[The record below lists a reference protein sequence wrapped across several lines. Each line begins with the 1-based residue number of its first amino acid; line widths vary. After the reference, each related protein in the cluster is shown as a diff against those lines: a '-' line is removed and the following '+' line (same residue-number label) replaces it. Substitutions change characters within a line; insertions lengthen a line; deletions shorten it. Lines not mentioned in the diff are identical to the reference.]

1 MQETTLRRIPSWD
14 EMVSSDEWKAADP
27 QMRNEV
33 RVRWLTDLARLR
45 RYGFVTGSDEE
56 LASFARK
63 SGFDAG
69 QVMFA
74 FNQANAD
81 MIEGGVNEGGGLG
94 QALQGQA
101 RDDMP
106 FYLPEPGGFAYD
118 MSKAVESGANQ
129 SISGVMGLADLAT
142 GGQVD
147 GLHEA
152 SQRIFRANRDM
163 MSKVNTS
170 VTKGFQDGGVAG
182 AARALALSL
191 GEQVAQQGIQ
201 MAIGAATGGVGGLAA
216 MGAIAAGNSWN
227 EASEDDELSGWKVGA
242 KVAVDTAAEVLSE
255 VFELP
260 VLKRMSRTGMRTF
273 VRELSSGKAK
283 DAIVGAVK
291 QTLSA
296 GGLEGFGEAWG
307 QMVQYLGE
315 QYLKDRPIDGKE
327 LATQMADAGITG
339 FAMGAGLH
347 ATGRASQNAS
357 ELKGAS
363 RGSFE
368 RMLGTKE
375 LPEKYRT
382 QRQRLEA
389 LDANI
394 RNAEPITI
402 GRPTDVERVIEKRR
416 WLDWYETLNEESRR
430 EFADTREEI
439 ASQLEKLSATDVA
452 RTEAGERLWRLEQF
466 LDDYETYSEGAREE
480 YATQAERAREQDD
493 ALRRAFPGLEPVEP
507 VVQEP
512 KAEEPKAKPPAAEEK
527 PIEPPEAEEP
537 PKVEEPKVEKPVE
550 PPKSDPPKPEPL
562 PVKDDDVRHRNID
575 TREYT
580 PDEGDESLPANVLE
594 AKRAGRVAK
603 VVNPDG
609 SDAGEMFVAVVDA
622 AQDSG
627 DIKVSGD
634 RGYTNEELQNRT
646 EAGARDM
653 QVREIGE
660 DIRPEKLMLYGE
672 TNSGTPIVGGED
684 MHVESGNG
692 RVKALRYAYR
702 HGKAQQYLE
711 AIRKEAESLGIPF
724 PEKAKMPV
732 LVRVTLGKRTQEQRM
747 DMVNKANAQTGQLG
761 MSDVEQA
768 YSDAKSIARHPGGV
782 WSLFSGS
789 RVNSMFSGAN
799 HEFLVKVHELI
810 GKRPDDID
818 EKMQW
823 SESFEK
829 RVTNAML
836 ASLAS
841 NIKGFNAGLASQLI
855 DEAPG
860 TVNVKRALSQTA
872 PMLLRL
878 SETTPDR
885 NILPDLGEALT
896 HFVKYNGERNRNGI
910 RLNEYLGQMTLGL
923 DGEDTNGRPRMSKT
937 AERIFRFMATAKS
950 QRQIRD
956 FVESYVERARK
967 DSGGQPA
974 LFEGL
979 ETASN
984 DELVS
989 DAIASAERESGDR
1002 GTNYDLSDSGLS
1014 SIEVP
1019 LVDGA
1024 RMAEAAGEKPSE
1036 KRPADTNHE
1045 SVASFARDAETR
1057 FPSVG
1062 FVAVKSL
1069 SELDGEVRSRVEE
1082 DAASQGIDPTR
1093 ADALMT
1099 FDGKGRPLCVL
1110 VSGNLRGEESR
1121 SRIDHEVIGHYGLRR
1136 AFGRRF
1142 DALLDAVYRD
1152 LGERISRELE
1162 SGGYAGVYDMASE
1175 RSRRDATEEWMC
1187 QQAERGTTL
1196 WSRLAGRIRRWLR
1209 NLGLGLKMTDADI
1222 ADALS
1227 RGREAASAS
1236 DLGEPFGARF
1246 SLVKDKD
1253 LLRRLNSEETVKV
1266 YRAMQVIGGKL
1277 YSPMSVNLV
1286 NESSKLKVQARPIE
1300 LGEWEQA
1307 DEHPEII
1314 KDYVHDKKRN
1324 VTYGRTHI
1332 DKGPQ
1337 DGGGLT
1343 AVAYNPYIHASYS
1356 PLNDQFKGAWNRPNL
1371 VTVEVEVPK
1380 SELTSGYWAKGA
1392 KNHVGETKWLD
1403 GVVSRQLPA
1412 GRERIVVLSRY
1423 DRPLRIVPD
1432 AEVAMKI
1439 RDFLDGVDV
1448 VIPENTVTPSLRD
1461 ELEKV
1466 GVRIGAPE
1474 RGNARKKS
1482 QEELDR
1488 LRRNGDRWAERN
1500 STKFSLFPH
1509 EADTPETTAARGR
1522 AMARRILAP
1531 DAVTPIRDE
1540 RVLNLPALTE
1550 LALRL
1555 TGGRLRAVDSI
1566 RVGGAMADGV
1576 SISNSEMAAVK
1587 VLRDL
1592 ARYPKLGGDI
1602 IVPEGLASR
1611 QASLAVESFVRRG
1624 IPRDQIRMT
1633 AVPDGQGNTVLSFV
1647 WEDRDMMR
1655 LRKVL
1660 AHEIGHVVDWTAGN
1674 TMRHNNVL
1682 ARVAGLVKKYL
1693 KHEIGETRDSMD
1705 DLTTRRDILR
1715 LAREARKNI
1724 LPVRQAQGIKAK
1736 SPEGRKLFKDELA
1749 RLIENE
1755 SVKSGRFRRDV
1766 ILDELRSL
1774 SKWWRGDFERGDR
1787 YRESNSE
1794 LYADFVSVLLTQPES
1809 VIRDRAP
1816 ETWRMF
1822 QDWKDNRKIFT
1833 VEWERLQKEMDGDYA
1848 EQNDRL
1854 LRQLVE
1860 SFDRADE
1867 MLAERNLLPR
1877 PKATARELARKASDY
1892 VASLVQDRWH
1902 TLYRLSRE
1910 DMERTG
1916 KEYRKTLASTI
1927 DAYLHSSSAEAYARD
1942 FIALWNRTQ
1951 ASHGLTQDEIGTFL
1965 LLRRIENDKTLAQR
1979 INTYGIT
1986 PADATR
1992 LLEELRRRVGEEK
2005 WSDME
2010 EFHREYWGMRQR
2022 ALAKLTG
2029 SEAYSEELSDK
2040 MLDNEWYATRK
2051 TLSHVLPKEAMV
2063 GIGNGPGARI
2073 HAVRGSFEGTSNPM
2087 TETVLNDIRLME
2099 GATLNRIRMQTVDI
2113 LRQNVPDAA
2122 IRVDDLKKDTPNGF
2136 TRIRLWRKGKF
2147 ESWDIDDVYAGGLR
2161 NILDGKMTSA
2171 AVKWLSAVNNV
2182 WRRGLTNYSP
2192 SFMLKNPLRDFDE
2205 TFKNLPKSRG
2215 DVVDDLIS
2223 WSGSWLKGMRESF
2236 RYEFKGRSRSGIV
2249 ERMMW
2254 DDYFIPGERVF
2265 YDSVE
2270 VRTQMDKLA
2279 KMAGEPTANTT
2290 TPEGIKG
2297 AIMKVMEVVG
2307 KLSSALERGTKVG
2320 GEMWLQENTNL
2331 PMEERRSIVQRRVG
2345 SPDFARGGQLTPITN
2360 NLLIFSNAIIQ
2371 GYAASYDAIRGDW
2384 RTFVKRWMLT
2394 DGTMTLLSS
2403 LAASG
2408 LLLRAWKAASG
2419 DDKEETAMSRMLAWL
2434 KRAYG
2439 NVSLYNLYNYI
2450 VMPLWE
2456 TDKGE
2461 TVFLRFPMGDQSK
2474 TMSKMFRSVLDA
2486 AMTDRVM
2493 SQSLTDQLSKVFKD
2507 DFLFSPQPAVAGMSD
2522 ILTMLGGNN
2531 PRDEYHD
2538 RPAVN
2543 STQWNAG
2550 GWEKAKGVAA
2560 YLAGTYLPTSL
2571 IPSRIDDN
2579 LAVRAAGQATGLS
2592 AYIQLSDYGKR
2603 EQEDA
2608 MATITAKW
2616 RAKVKLEIR
2625 RHIDGGGKG
2634 FPDMGD
2640 ELNGMMRKN
2649 PWLRQYA
2656 IQTYRSLAR
2665 EKARKERGVRRRSP
2679 VRKVVE

>member
-1 MQETTLRRIPSWD
+1 MQETTLRKIPSWSD
-14 EMVSSDEWKAADP
+14 MVSSDEWKSADAAT
-27 QMRNEV
+27 RNEV
-33 RVRWLTDLARLR
+33 RVKWLTDLARLR
-45 RYGFVTGSDEE
+45 RYGFVSGSDEE
-56 LASFARK
+56 LASFARDN
-63 SGFDAG
+63 GFDAG

-81 MIEGGVNEGGGLG
+81 MIDAGVNEGGGLG
-94 QALQGQA
+94 RVLQGRA
-101 RDDMP
+101 ADDMP

-129 SISGVMGLADLAT
+129 SIAGVMGLADMAT

-394 RNAEPITI
+394 RNAEPITV

-416 WLDWYETLNEESRR
+416 WLDWYETLNEESRK
-430 EFADTREEI
+430 EFSETRDVI
-439 ASQLEKLSATDVA
+439 ASQVEELASASTV
-452 RTEAGERLWRLEQF
+452 RHEAENMLWHLEQF
-466 LDDYETYSEGAREE
+466 LDDYDTYSTEAQDA
-480 YATQAERAREQDD
+480 YASQVERAREQAD
-493 ALRRAFPGLEPVEP
+493 ALRRAFPGLEAVEPQTETEPVAETPVESETPKEAEP
-507 VVQEP
+507 VETQKEESEP
-512 KAEEPKAKPPAAEEK
+512 PRTEK
-527 PIEPPEAEEP
+527 PAEP
-537 PKVEEPKVEKPVE
+537 PKDDGPKSAIAIEEPSPA
-550 PPKSDPPKPEPL
+550 KS
-562 PVKDDDVRHRNID
+562 VDVRHRNIE
-575 TREYT
+575 TLGYT
-580 PDEGDESLPANVLE
+580 EEEGDKSLPENVLA
-594 AKRAGRVAK
+594 AKRAGRVAT

-609 SDAGEMFVAVVDA
+609 SDAGRMFVAVVDA
-622 AQDSG
+622 ARDSG
-627 DIKVSGD
+627 DIMVSGD
-634 RGYTNEELQNRT
+634 RGYTNEELQNRS
-646 EAGARDM
+646 EAGARDV
-653 QVREIGE
+653 QIREIGE

-692 RVKALRYAYR
+692 RVKALRYAYE
-702 HGKAQQYLE
+702 HGKAQQYYE

-799 HEFLVKVHELI
+799 REFLVKVHELI

-841 NIKGFNAGLASQLI
+841 NIEGFNAGLARQLI

-860 TVNVKRALSQTA
+860 TVNVKRGLAQTA
-872 PMLLRL
+872 PMVLRL
-878 SETTPDR
+878 SETMPDK
-885 NILPDLGEALT
+885 NILPELGEALT
-896 HFVKYNGERNRNGI
+896 HFVKYIGEKTRNGI
-910 RLNEYLGQMTLGL
+910 KVNEYLGQMTLGFE
-923 DGEDTNGRPRMSKT
+923 GEDRNDSPKMSKT
-937 AERIFRFMATAKS
+937 AERIFRFMVRAKS
-950 QRQIRD
+950 QKQVRD
-956 FVESYVERARK
+956 FIDAYVDRAKRNGENQSFLLEGMNAATKDEIVE
-967 DSGGQPA
+967 
-974 LFEGL
+974 
-979 ETASN
+979 
-984 DELVS
+984 
-989 DAIASAERESGDR
+989 DAIAAADRRDGDSGM
-1002 GTNYDLSDSGLS
+1002 NASMSDSGLA

-1019 LVDGA
+1019 LVEGA
-1024 RMAEAAGEKPSE
+1024 RMADGTTGSKAEERPS
-1036 KRPADTNHE
+1036 DTNHE
-1045 SVASFARDAETR
+1045 RVASFAKDAETR
-1057 FPSVG
+1057 FPA
-1062 FVAVKSL
+1062 VAFNAIHDL
-1069 SELDGEVRSRVEE
+1069 SELDDDVRSRVED
-1082 DAASQGIDPTR
+1082 DARRQGIDVSR
-1093 ADALMT
+1093 ADAMMT
-1099 FDGKGRPLCVL
+1099 LDANGRPLCVL
-1110 VSGNLRGEESR
+1110 VSGNLSGELSR
-1121 SRIDHEVIGHYGLRR
+1121 QKIEHEVIGHYGLRM

-1142 DALLDAVYRD
+1142 DGLLDAIHRD
-1152 LGERISRELE
+1152 LGERIERELGQ
-1162 SGGYAGVYDMASE
+1162 SGYAGVYDMASDQ
-1175 RSRRDATEEWMC
+1175 SRRDATEEWLC
-1187 QQAERGTTL
+1187 QQAERGTSL

-1209 NLGLGLKMTDADI
+1209 NMGFELKFTDADI
-1222 ADALS
+1222 ADMLT
-1227 RGREAASAS
+1227 RGRKAAMSS
-1236 DLGEPFGARF
+1236 DGA
-1246 SLVKDKD
+1246 
-1253 LLRRLNSEETVKV
+1253 
-1266 YRAMQVIGGKL
+1266 Q
-1277 YSPMSVNLV
+1277 
-1286 NESSKLKVQARPIE
+1286 
-1300 LGEWEQA
+1300 
-1307 DEHPEII
+1307 
-1314 KDYVHDKKRN
+1314 
-1324 VTYGRTHI
+1324 
-1332 DKGPQ
+1332 
-1337 DGGGLT
+1337 
-1343 AVAYNPYIHASYS
+1343 
-1356 PLNDQFKGAWNRPNL
+1356 
-1371 VTVEVEVPK
+1371 EV
-1380 SELTSGYWAKGA
+1380 GA
-1392 KNHVGETKWLD
+1392 K
-1403 GVVSRQLPA
+1403 
-1412 GRERIVVLSRY
+1412 
-1423 DRPLRIVPD
+1423 
-1432 AEVAMKI
+1432 
-1439 RDFLDGVDV
+1439 
-1448 VIPENTVTPSLRD
+1448 
-1461 ELEKV
+1461 
-1466 GVRIGAPE
+1466 
-1474 RGNARKKS
+1474 
-1482 QEELDR
+1482 
-1488 LRRNGDRWAERN
+1488 
-1500 STKFSLFPH
+1500 FSIMPN
-1509 EADTPETTAARGR
+1509 EPDTPETTAAKGR
-1522 AMARRILAP
+1522 AMSRRILAP

-1540 RVLNLPALTE
+1540 RILNLPALTE
-1550 LALRL
+1550 LAVAL
-1555 TGGRLRAVDSI
+1555 TNGNLTAVERIRMRGGFAE
-1566 RVGGAMADGV
+1566 GV
-1576 SISNSEMAAVK
+1576 TRTNGQMAAIQVI
-1587 VLRDL
+1587 REL
-1592 ARYPKLGGDI
+1592 ARYPQLGGAI
-1602 IVPEGLASR
+1602 TVPEGLVSR
-1611 QASLAVESFVRRG
+1611 QARLAMESFVEHG
-1624 IPRDQIRMT
+1624 IPREQIRMT
-1633 AVPDGQGNTVLSFV
+1633 STPDGDGNVTLVFT
-1647 WEDRDMMR
+1647 WEDKDMLR

-1660 AHEIGHVVDWTAGN
+1660 AHEIGHVVDWTAGH
-1674 TMRHNNVL
+1674 TMRHNNIL

-1693 KHEIGETRDSMD
+1693 KHEIGETERTMD
-1705 DLTTRRDILR
+1705 DLTTRKDVLR

-1766 ILDELRSL
+1766 ILDELKSL
-1774 SKWWRGDFERGDR
+1774 SKWWRGDFEDGDR
-1787 YRESNSE
+1787 YREKPAE
-1794 LYADFVSVLLTQPES
+1794 LYADFVSVLLTMPES
-1809 VIRDRAP
+1809 VIHERAP
-1816 ETWRMF
+1816 EVWRMV
-1822 QDWKDNRKIFT
+1822 QNWQSNRREFT

-1848 EQNDRL
+1848 VQNERL

-1860 SFDRADE
+1860 SFDQADE
-1867 MLAERNLLPR
+1867 MLAQHNAM
-1877 PKATARELARKASDY
+1877 PKPKETAREIARKAADY

-1902 TLYRLSRE
+1902 TLYRLSKE
-1910 DMERTG
+1910 DMARSG
-1916 KEYRKTLASTI
+1916 KEYRRTLASTI
-1927 DAYLHSSSAEAYARD
+1927 DSYLHSSSAEAYARD
-1942 FIALWNRTQ
+1942 FIALWNRTRE
-1951 ASHGLTQDEIGTFL
+1951 SHGVTQNEIGTFL
-1965 LLRRIENDKTLAQR
+1965 LLKRIENDPTLAQR

-1986 PADATR
+1986 PADASR
-1992 LLEELRRRVGEEK
+1992 LLGELRKRVGEEK
-2005 WSDME
+2005 WGDME
-2010 EFHREYWGMRQR
+2010 RFHAEYWSMRQR

-2040 MLDNEWYATRK
+2040 MLVNEWYATRK

-2161 NILDGKMTSA
+2161 NILDGKMTSV

-2215 DVVDDLIS
+2215 DVVDDLVS
-2223 WSGSWLKGMRESF
+2223 WSGSWLKGMGESF

-2290 TPEGIKG
+2290 TPEGVKG

-2419 DDKEETAMSRMLAWL
+2419 DDREETAMSRMLAWL

-2608 MATITAKW
+2608 MVTIAAKW

-2656 IQTYRSLAR
+2656 IQTYRALAR
-2665 EKARKERGVRRRSP
+2665 EKAGEERGIRRRSP

>member
-1 MQETTLRRIPSWD
+1 MQETTLRKIPSWSD
-14 EMVSSDEWKAADP
+14 MVSSDEWKSADAAT
-27 QMRNEV
+27 RNEV
-33 RVRWLTDLARLR
+33 RVKWLTDLARLR
-45 RYGFVTGSDEE
+45 RYGFVSGSDDE
-56 LASFARK
+56 LASFARDN
-63 SGFDAG
+63 GFDAG

-81 MIEGGVNEGGGLG
+81 MIEAGVNEGGGLG
-94 QALQGQA
+94 KALQGQA
-101 RDDMP
+101 ADDMP

-129 SISGVMGLADLAT
+129 TVGGLMGLADMAT
-142 GGQVD
+142 GGGVD
-147 GLHEA
+147 GLHDA
-152 SQRIFRANRDM
+152 SQRMFKANRDM

-170 VTKGFQDGGVAG
+170 VTRGFDEGGVAG

-191 GEQVAQQGIQ
+191 GEQVAQQAIQ
-201 MAIGAATGGVGGLAA
+201 MAISAATGGVGGLAA
-216 MGAIAAGNSWN
+216 MGAIAAGNSWS
-227 EASEDDELSGWKVGA
+227 EASEDDELSGWRVGA

-260 VLKRMSRTGMRTF
+260 ILKKMGRAGLRTF
-273 VRELSSGKAK
+273 VRELAGGKGK
-283 DAIVGAVK
+283 DAILGAVK
-291 QTLSA
+291 QAFSA

-307 QMVQYLGE
+307 QTVQYLGE
-315 QYLKDRPIDGKE
+315 QLLKGKEVDGKE
-327 LATQMADAGITG
+327 LAMQMADAGVTG

-347 ATGRASQNAS
+347 SYGRAAQNAAD
-357 ELKGAS
+357 LRGAS

-368 RMLGTKE
+368 RMLGVRE

-382 QRQRLEA
+382 QRQRLQA
-389 LDANI
+389 LDANV
-394 RNAEPITI
+394 RMAEPITV
-402 GRPTDVERVIEKRR
+402 GQPTDADRVIEKQR
-416 WLDWYETLNEESRR
+416 WLEWYDSLNEESRK
-430 EFADTREEI
+430 EFADTRKEI
-439 ASQLEKLSATDVA
+439 AGQLERLSATDVA

-480 YATQAERAREQDD
+480 YATQADRAREQAD
-493 ALRRAFPGLEPVEP
+493 ALRRAFPGLEAVEPPTETEPVAETPVES
-507 VVQEP
+507 ESP
-512 KAEEPKAKPPAAEEK
+512 KAAEPVETPKEGSESPRTEKPAEPPKDDGTKGAIAIGEPPAAK
-527 PIEPPEAEEP
+527 PA
-537 PKVEEPKVEKPVE
+537 
-550 PPKSDPPKPEPL
+550 
-562 PVKDDDVRHRNID
+562 DVRHRNIETIGYAEED
-575 TREYT
+575 
-580 PDEGDESLPANVLE
+580 GDKSLPENVLA
-594 AKRAGRVAK
+594 AKRAGRVAT

-609 SDAGEMFVAVVDA
+609 SDAGRMFVAVVDA
-622 AQDSG
+622 ARDSG
-627 DIKVSGD
+627 DIMVSGD
-634 RGYTNEELQNRT
+634 SGYTNEELQNRS
-646 EAGARDM
+646 EAGARDV
-653 QVREIGE
+653 QIREIGE

-692 RVKALRYAYR
+692 RVKALRYAYE
-702 HGKAQQYLE
+702 HGKAQQYHE
-711 AIRKEAESLGIPF
+711 AIRREAESLGIPF

-782 WSLFSGS
+782 WSLFKGS
-789 RVNSMFSGAN
+789 RASSMFGSAN
-799 HEFLVKVHELI
+799 HDFLVKVHELI

-818 EKMQW
+818 ERMQW
-823 SESFEK
+823 SESFER

-836 ASLAS
+836 ASLAAH
-841 NIKGFNAGLASQLI
+841 IKGFNAGLASQLI

-885 NILPDLGEALT
+885 SILPDLGEALT

-923 DGEDTNGRPRMSKT
+923 DGEDTNSGPKMSKT

-989 DAIASAERESGDR
+989 DAIASAERDSGDR

-1024 RMAEAAGEKPSE
+1024 RMAETAGDNPSE

-1175 RSRRDATEEWMC
+1175 RSRRDATEEWIC

-1236 DLGEPFGARF
+1236 DLGEPFGTRF
-1246 SLVKDKD
+1246 SL
-1253 LLRRLNSEETVKV
+1253 S
-1266 YRAMQVIGGKL
+1266 
-1277 YSPMSVNLV
+1277 
-1286 NESSKLKVQARPIE
+1286 
-1300 LGEWEQA
+1300 
-1307 DEHPEII
+1307 
-1314 KDYVHDKKRN
+1314 
-1324 VTYGRTHI
+1324 
-1332 DKGPQ
+1332 
-1337 DGGGLT
+1337 
-1343 AVAYNPYIHASYS
+1343 
-1356 PLNDQFKGAWNRPNL
+1356 
-1371 VTVEVEVPK
+1371 
-1380 SELTSGYWAKGA
+1380 
-1392 KNHVGETKWLD
+1392 
-1403 GVVSRQLPA
+1403 
-1412 GRERIVVLSRY
+1412 
-1423 DRPLRIVPD
+1423 
-1432 AEVAMKI
+1432 
-1439 RDFLDGVDV
+1439 
-1448 VIPENTVTPSLRD
+1448 
-1461 ELEKV
+1461 
-1466 GVRIGAPE
+1466 
-1474 RGNARKKS
+1474 
-1482 QEELDR
+1482 
-1488 LRRNGDRWAERN
+1488 
-1500 STKFSLFPH
+1500 PH
-1509 EADTPETTAARGR
+1509 EADTAETTAARGR

-1531 DAVTPIRDE
+1531 DAVSPIRDE

-1602 IVPEGLASR
+1602 IVPEGVASR
-1611 QASLAVESFVRRG
+1611 QASLAVESFVKRG
-1624 IPRDQIRMT
+1624 IPRDQIKMT

-1674 TMRHNNVL
+1674 TMRHNNVM

-1715 LAREARKNI
+1715 LAREARRNI
-1724 LPVRQAQGIKAK
+1724 LPIRNARGIKAK
-1736 SPEGRKLFKDELA
+1736 SPEGRAMFREELK

-1755 SVKSGRFRRDV
+1755 SLKRGRFRRDV
-1766 ILDELRSL
+1766 ILDELTTL

-1794 LYADFVSVLLTQPES
+1794 LYADFVSVLLTQPEP

-1822 QDWKDNRKIFT
+1822 QNWKDNRRIFT

-1867 MLAERNLLPR
+1867 MLAEHNSLPR

-1927 DAYLHSSSAEAYARD
+1927 DAYLHSTSAEAYARD

-2022 ALAKLTG
+2022 AIAKLTG
-2029 SEAYSEELSDK
+2029 SEAYSEELNEK
-2040 MLDNEWYATRK
+2040 MWDNEWYATRK
-2051 TLSHVLPKEAMV
+2051 TLSHVLPKSALV
-2063 GIGNGPGARI
+2063 GIGNGPSARI
-2073 HAVRGSFEGTSNPM
+2073 HAVKGSFEGTSNPM

-2099 GATLNRIRMQTVDI
+2099 GATLNRIKMQTVD
-2113 LRQNVPDAA
+2113 LLKDVPEAA
-2122 IRVDDLKKDTPNGF
+2122 VRVNDLKSETPNGF
-2136 TRIRLWRKGKF
+2136 TRVKLWRSGRF

-2182 WRRGLTNYSP
+2182 WRKGLTSYSP

-2205 TFKNLPKSRG
+2205 TFKNLPRSSG
-2215 DVVDDLIS
+2215 NSVTDDLFS
-2223 WSGSWLKGMRESF
+2223 WMRSWTRGMVESF
-2236 RYEFKGRSRSGIV
+2236 GYEFRGASPSGIV

-2290 TPEGIKG
+2290 TPEGVRG

-2320 GEMWLQENTNL
+2320 GELWLQENTSL

-2384 RTFVKRWMLT
+2384 RTFARRWMMS
-2394 DGTMTLLSS
+2394 DGVMTILSS
-2403 LAASG
+2403 LLASG
-2408 LLLRAWKAASG
+2408 VMLRAWKAASG
-2419 DDKEETAMSRMLAWL
+2419 DDKEETALSRTLAWL

-2439 NVSLYNLYNYI
+2439 NISLYNLYNYI
-2450 VMPLWE
+2450 IYPLWE
-2456 TDKGE
+2456 TEDGS

-2474 TMSKMFRSVLDA
+2474 TMSKVMRSAIDA
-2486 AMTDRVM
+2486 ALSDRVM
-2493 SQSLTDQLSKVFKD
+2493 SQSFTDQLAKIFKD
-2507 DFLFSPQPAVAGMSD
+2507 DFMFSPQPAVAGMAD
-2522 ILTMLGGNN
+2522 IMTMMGGNN

-2538 RPAVN
+2538 RPGVN
-2543 STQWNAG
+2543 PAQWNAG
-2550 GWEKAKGVAA
+2550 GWEKAKGVAT

-2571 IPSRIDDN
+2571 IPSRIDERFPAR
-2579 LAVRAAGQATGLS
+2579 LAGQATGLS
-2592 AYIQLSDYGKR
+2592 AYIQVSNYGRK

-2608 MATITAKW
+2608 MLTKATKW
-2616 RAKVKLEIR
+2616 RAKVRLELK
-2625 RHIDGGGKG
+2625 RHVDGGGKG

-2649 PWLRQYA
+2649 PWLRDYA
-2656 IQTYRSLAR
+2656 VRTYRSLVRERAR
-2665 EKARKERGVRRRSP
+2665 EERGVRRRSP

>member
-1 MQETTLRRIPSWD
+1 MQETTLRKIPSWSD
-14 EMVSSDEWKAADP
+14 MVSSDEWKSADAAT
-27 QMRNEV
+27 RNEV
-33 RVRWLTDLARLR
+33 RVKWLTDLARLR
-45 RYGFVTGSDEE
+45 RYGFVSGSDDE
-56 LASFARK
+56 LASFARDN
-63 SGFDAG
+63 GFDAG

-81 MIEGGVNEGGGLG
+81 MIEAGVNEGGGLG
-94 QALQGQA
+94 KALQGRA
-101 RDDMP
+101 ADDVP

-129 SISGVMGLADLAT
+129 TVGGLMGLADMAT
-142 GGQVD
+142 GGGVD
-147 GLHEA
+147 GLHDA
-152 SQRIFRANRDM
+152 SQRMFKANRDM

-170 VTKGFQDGGVAG
+170 VTRGFDEGGVAG

-191 GEQVAQQGIQ
+191 GEQVAQQAIQ
-201 MAIGAATGGVGGLAA
+201 MAISAATGGVGGLAA
-216 MGAIAAGNSWN
+216 MGALAAGNSWS
-227 EASEDDELSGWKVGA
+227 EASEDDELSGWRVGA

-260 VLKRMSRTGMRTF
+260 ILKKMGRAGLRTF
-273 VRELSSGKAK
+273 VRELAGGKGK
-283 DAIVGAVK
+283 DAILGAVK
-291 QTLSA
+291 QAFSA

-307 QMVQYLGE
+307 QTVQYLGE
-315 QYLKDRPIDGKE
+315 QLLKGKEVDGKE
-327 LATQMADAGITG
+327 LAMQMADAGVTG

-347 ATGRASQNAS
+347 SYGRAAQNAAD
-357 ELKGAS
+357 LRGAS

-368 RMLGTKE
+368 RMLGVRE

-382 QRQRLEA
+382 QRQRLQA
-389 LDANI
+389 LDANV
-394 RNAEPITI
+394 RMAEPITV
-402 GRPTDVERVIEKRR
+402 GQPTDADRAIEKQR
-416 WLDWYETLNEESRR
+416 WLEWYDRLNEESRK
-430 EFADTREEI
+430 EFADTRKEI

-480 YATQAERAREQDD
+480 YATQAERAREQAD
-493 ALRRAFPGLEPVEP
+493 ALRRAFPGLEAVEPPTETEPVAETPVESESPKAAEP
-507 VVQEP
+507 VETPKEESESPRTEKPAETPKDDEP
-512 KAEEPKAKPPAAEEK
+512 KGAIAIEEPPAAK
-527 PIEPPEAEEP
+527 PA
-537 PKVEEPKVEKPVE
+537 
-550 PPKSDPPKPEPL
+550 
-562 PVKDDDVRHRNID
+562 DVRHRNIETIGYAEED
-575 TREYT
+575 
-580 PDEGDESLPANVLE
+580 GDKSLPENVLA
-594 AKRAGRVAK
+594 AKRAGRVAT

-609 SDAGEMFVAVVDA
+609 SDAGRMFVAVVDA
-622 AQDSG
+622 ARDSG
-627 DIKVSGD
+627 DIMVSGD
-634 RGYTNEELQNRT
+634 RGYTNEELQNRS
-646 EAGARDM
+646 EAGARDV
-653 QVREIGE
+653 QIREIGE

-692 RVKALRYAYR
+692 RVKALRYAYE
-702 HGKAQQYLE
+702 HGKAQQYYE
-711 AIRKEAESLGIPF
+711 AIRREAESLGIPF

-768 YSDAKSIARHPGGV
+768 YSDAKSIARHPGDV
-782 WSLFSGS
+782 WSLFKGS
-789 RVNSMFSGAN
+789 RASSMFGSAN
-799 HEFLVKVHELI
+799 HDFLVKVHELI

-818 EKMQW
+818 ERMQW
-823 SESFEK
+823 SESFER

-841 NIKGFNAGLASQLI
+841 HIKGFNAGLASQLI

-910 RLNEYLGQMTLGL
+910 RLDEYLGQMTLGL
-923 DGEDTNGRPRMSKT
+923 DGEDTNSRPKMSKT
-937 AERIFRFMATAKS
+937 AERIFRFMARAKS

-989 DAIASAERESGDR
+989 DAIASAERDSGDR

-1024 RMAEAAGEKPSE
+1024 RMAETAGEKPSE

-1227 RGREAASAS
+1227 RGREAASAPDFQES
-1236 DLGEPFGARF
+1236 LGTR
-1246 SLVKDKD
+1246 
-1253 LLRRLNSEETVKV
+1253 
-1266 YRAMQVIGGKL
+1266 
-1277 YSPMSVNLV
+1277 
-1286 NESSKLKVQARPIE
+1286 
-1300 LGEWEQA
+1300 
-1307 DEHPEII
+1307 
-1314 KDYVHDKKRN
+1314 
-1324 VTYGRTHI
+1324 
-1332 DKGPQ
+1332 
-1337 DGGGLT
+1337 
-1343 AVAYNPYIHASYS
+1343 
-1356 PLNDQFKGAWNRPNL
+1356 
-1371 VTVEVEVPK
+1371 
-1380 SELTSGYWAKGA
+1380 
-1392 KNHVGETKWLD
+1392 
-1403 GVVSRQLPA
+1403 
-1412 GRERIVVLSRY
+1412 
-1423 DRPLRIVPD
+1423 
-1432 AEVAMKI
+1432 
-1439 RDFLDGVDV
+1439 
-1448 VIPENTVTPSLRD
+1448 
-1461 ELEKV
+1461 
-1466 GVRIGAPE
+1466 
-1474 RGNARKKS
+1474 
-1482 QEELDR
+1482 
-1488 LRRNGDRWAERN
+1488 
-1500 STKFSLFPH
+1500 FSLFPH
-1509 EADTPETTAARGR
+1509 EADTAETTAARGR

-1611 QASLAVESFVRRG
+1611 QASLAVESFVKRG
-1624 IPRDQIRMT
+1624 IPRDQIKMT

-1705 DLTTRRDILR
+1705 DLTTRGDILR
-1715 LAREARKNI
+1715 LAREARRNI
-1724 LPVRQAQGIKAK
+1724 LPIRNARGIKAK
-1736 SPEGRKLFKDELA
+1736 SPEGRAMFREELK

-1755 SVKSGRFRRDV
+1755 SLKRGRFRRDV
-1766 ILDELRSL
+1766 ILDELTTL
-1774 SKWWRGDFERGDR
+1774 SKWWRGDFEPGDR

-1822 QDWKDNRKIFT
+1822 QNWKDNRRIFT

-1867 MLAERNLLPR
+1867 MLAERNSLPR

-2022 ALAKLTG
+2022 AIAKLTG
-2029 SEAYSEELSDK
+2029 SEAYSEELNEK
-2040 MLDNEWYATRK
+2040 MWDNEWYATRK
-2051 TLSHVLPKEAMV
+2051 TLSHVLPKSALV
-2063 GIGNGPGARI
+2063 GIGNGPSARI
-2073 HAVRGSFEGTSNPM
+2073 HAVKGSFEGTSNPM

-2099 GATLNRIRMQTVDI
+2099 GATLNRIKMQTVD
-2113 LRQNVPDAA
+2113 LLKDVPEAA
-2122 IRVDDLKKDTPNGF
+2122 VRVNDLKSETPNGF
-2136 TRIRLWRKGKF
+2136 TRVKLWRSGRF

-2182 WRRGLTNYSP
+2182 WRKGLTSYSP

-2205 TFKNLPKSRG
+2205 TFKNLPRSSG
-2215 DVVDDLIS
+2215 NSVTDDLSS
-2223 WSGSWLKGMRESF
+2223 WMRSWTRGMVESF
-2236 RYEFKGRSRSGIV
+2236 GYEFRGASPSGIV

-2290 TPEGIKG
+2290 SPEGVRG

-2320 GEMWLQENTNL
+2320 GELWLQENTSL

-2384 RTFVKRWMLT
+2384 RTFARRWMMS
-2394 DGTMTLLSS
+2394 DGVMTIISS
-2403 LAASG
+2403 LLASG
-2408 LLLRAWKAASG
+2408 VMLRAWKAASG
-2419 DDKEETAMSRMLAWL
+2419 DDKEETALSRTLTWL

-2439 NVSLYNLYNYI
+2439 NISLYNLYNYI
-2450 VMPLWE
+2450 IYPLWE
-2456 TDKGE
+2456 TEDGS

-2474 TMSKMFRSVLDA
+2474 TMSKVMRSAIDA
-2486 AMTDRVM
+2486 ALSDRVM
-2493 SQSLTDQLSKVFKD
+2493 SQSFTDQLAKIFKD
-2507 DFLFSPQPAVAGMSD
+2507 DFMFSPQPAVAGMAD
-2522 ILTMLGGNN
+2522 IMTMMGGNN

-2538 RPAVN
+2538 RPGVN
-2543 STQWNAG
+2543 PAQWNAG
-2550 GWEKAKGVAA
+2550 GWEKAKGVAT

-2571 IPSRIDDN
+2571 IPSRIDDRFPAR
-2579 LAVRAAGQATGLS
+2579 LAGQATGLS
-2592 AYIQLSDYGKR
+2592 AYIQVSNYGRK

-2608 MATITAKW
+2608 MLTKATKW
-2616 RAKVKLEIR
+2616 RAKVKLELK
-2625 RHIDGGGKG
+2625 RHVDGGGKG
-2634 FPDMGD
+2634 FPDMCD
-2640 ELNGMMRKN
+2640 ELNGMIRKN
-2649 PWLRQYA
+2649 PWLRDYA
-2656 IQTYRSLAR
+2656 VRTYRSLVRERAR
-2665 EKARKERGVRRRSP
+2665 EERGVRRRSP

>member
-1 MQETTLRRIPSWD
+1 MQETTLRKIPSWSD
-14 EMVSSDEWKAADP
+14 MVSSDEWKSADAAT
-27 QMRNEV
+27 RNEV
-33 RVRWLTDLARLR
+33 RVKWLTDLARLR
-45 RYGFVTGSDEE
+45 RYGFVSGSDDE
-56 LASFARK
+56 LASFARDN
-63 SGFDAG
+63 GFDAG

-81 MIEGGVNEGGGLG
+81 MIEAGVNEGGGLG
-94 QALQGQA
+94 KALQGRA
-101 RDDMP
+101 ADDVP

-129 SISGVMGLADLAT
+129 TVGGLMGLADMAT
-142 GGQVD
+142 GGGVD
-147 GLHEA
+147 GLHDA
-152 SQRIFRANRDM
+152 SQRMFKANREM

-170 VTKGFQDGGVAG
+170 VTRGFGEGGVAG

-191 GEQVAQQGIQ
+191 GEQVAQQAIQ
-201 MAIGAATGGVGGLAA
+201 MAISAATGGVGGLAA
-216 MGAIAAGNSWN
+216 MGAIAAGNSWS
-227 EASEDDELSGWKVGA
+227 EASEDDELSGWRVGA

-260 VLKRMSRTGMRTF
+260 VLKKMGRTGLRTF
-273 VRELSSGKAK
+273 VRELAGGKGK
-283 DAIVGAVK
+283 DAILGAVK
-291 QTLSA
+291 QSLSA

-307 QMVQYLGE
+307 QTVQYLGE
-315 QYLKDRPIDGKE
+315 QLLKGKEVDGKE
-327 LATQMADAGITG
+327 LAMQMADAGVTG

-347 ATGRASQNAS
+347 SYGRAAQNAAD
-357 ELKGAS
+357 LRGAS

-368 RMLGTKE
+368 RMLGVRE

-382 QRQRLEA
+382 QRQRLQA
-389 LDANI
+389 LDANV
-394 RNAEPITI
+394 RMAEPITV
-402 GRPTDVERVIEKRR
+402 GQPTDADRVIEKQR
-416 WLDWYETLNEESRR
+416 WLEWYDSLNEESRK

-439 ASQLEKLSATDVA
+439 AGQLKKLSATDVA

-480 YATQAERAREQDD
+480 YATQAERARVQAD
-493 ALRRAFPGLEPVEP
+493 ALRRAFPGLEAIEPVE
-507 VVQEP
+507 QKP
-512 KAEEPKAKPPAAEEK
+512 KAEETKAETPATEEK
-527 PIEPPEAEEP
+527 TSEP
-537 PKVEEPKVEKPVE
+537 PKVESPKADEPPKAEPKEEKPVE
-550 PPKSDPPKPEPL
+550 PPKPEPL
-562 PVKDDDVRHRNID
+562 PVKDDDVRHRNIE

-627 DIKVSGD
+627 DIRVSGD
-634 RGYTNEELQNRT
+634 KGYTNEELQNRS
-646 EAGARDM
+646 EAGARDV
-653 QVREIGE
+653 QIREIGE

-692 RVKALRYAYR
+692 RVKALRYAYE
-702 HGKAQQYLE
+702 HGKAQQYYE
-711 AIRKEAESLGIPF
+711 AIRREAESLGIPF

-732 LVRVTLGKRTQEQRM
+732 LVRVTLGRRTQEQRM

-782 WSLFSGS
+782 WSLFKGS
-789 RVNSMFSGAN
+789 RASSMFGSAN
-799 HEFLVKVHELI
+799 HDFLVKVHELI
-810 GKRPDDID
+810 GRRPDDMD
-818 EKMQW
+818 ERMQW
-823 SESFEK
+823 SESFER

-836 ASLAS
+836 ASLAAH
-841 NIKGFNAGLASQLI
+841 IKGFNAGLASQLI

-885 NILPDLGEALT
+885 NILPELGEALT
-896 HFVKYNGERNRNGI
+896 HFVKWNGERNRNGI

-923 DGEDTNGRPRMSKT
+923 DGEDTNGRPKMSKA

-979 ETASN
+979 ERASN

-989 DAIASAERESGDR
+989 DAIASAERDSGDR

-1024 RMAEAAGEKPSE
+1024 RMAETASEKPSG

-1069 SELDGEVRSRVEE
+1069 SELDGEVRSRVEK
-1082 DAASQGIDPTR
+1082 DAASQGIDPSR

-1209 NLGLGLKMTDADI
+1209 NLGFGLKMTDADI

-1236 DLGEPFGARF
+1236 DSRESFGTR
-1246 SLVKDKD
+1246 
-1253 LLRRLNSEETVKV
+1253 
-1266 YRAMQVIGGKL
+1266 
-1277 YSPMSVNLV
+1277 
-1286 NESSKLKVQARPIE
+1286 
-1300 LGEWEQA
+1300 
-1307 DEHPEII
+1307 
-1314 KDYVHDKKRN
+1314 
-1324 VTYGRTHI
+1324 
-1332 DKGPQ
+1332 
-1337 DGGGLT
+1337 
-1343 AVAYNPYIHASYS
+1343 
-1356 PLNDQFKGAWNRPNL
+1356 
-1371 VTVEVEVPK
+1371 
-1380 SELTSGYWAKGA
+1380 
-1392 KNHVGETKWLD
+1392 
-1403 GVVSRQLPA
+1403 
-1412 GRERIVVLSRY
+1412 
-1423 DRPLRIVPD
+1423 
-1432 AEVAMKI
+1432 
-1439 RDFLDGVDV
+1439 
-1448 VIPENTVTPSLRD
+1448 
-1461 ELEKV
+1461 
-1466 GVRIGAPE
+1466 
-1474 RGNARKKS
+1474 
-1482 QEELDR
+1482 
-1488 LRRNGDRWAERN
+1488 
-1500 STKFSLFPH
+1500 FSLFPH
-1509 EADTPETTAARGR
+1509 EAETPETTAARGR

-1566 RVGGAMADGV
+1566 RAGGAMADGV

-1611 QASLAVESFVRRG
+1611 QASLAVESFVKRG

-1705 DLTTRRDILR
+1705 DLTTRKDILR

-1724 LPVRQAQGIKAK
+1724 LPMRQAQGIKAK
-1736 SPEGRKLFKDELA
+1736 SPEGRAMFREELK
-1749 RLIENE
+1749 RLIESE
-1755 SVKSGRFRRDV
+1755 SIKSGRFRRDV
-1766 ILDELRSL
+1766 ILDELTTL
-1774 SKWWRGDFERGDR
+1774 SKWWRGDFETGDR

-1809 VIRDRAP
+1809 AIRDRAP

-1822 QDWKDNRKIFT
+1822 QNWRESRRIFT

-1854 LRQLVE
+1854 LRQLAE

-1867 MLAERNLLPR
+1867 MLAERNSLPR

-2010 EFHREYWGMRQR
+2010 EFHRDYWGMRQR
-2022 ALAKLTG
+2022 AIAKLTG
-2029 SEAYSEELSDK
+2029 SEAYSEELNEK
-2040 MLDNEWYATRK
+2040 MWDNEWYATRK
-2051 TLSHVLPKEAMV
+2051 TLSHVLPKSALV
-2063 GIGNGPGARI
+2063 GIGNGPSARI
-2073 HAVRGSFEGTSNPM
+2073 HAVKGSFEGTSNPM

-2099 GATLNRIRMQTVDI
+2099 GAMLNRIKMQTVD
-2113 LRQNVPDAA
+2113 LLKDVPEAA
-2122 IRVDDLKKDTPNGF
+2122 VRVNDLKSETPNGF
-2136 TRIRLWRKGKF
+2136 TRVKLWRSGRF

-2182 WRRGLTNYSP
+2182 WRKGLTSYSP

-2205 TFKNLPKSRG
+2205 TFKNLPRSSG
-2215 DVVDDLIS
+2215 NSVAEDALS
-2223 WSGSWLKGMRESF
+2223 WMRSWTKGMVESF
-2236 RYEFKGRSRSGIV
+2236 GYEFRGASPSGIV

-2279 KMAGEPTANTT
+2279 RMAGEPTANTT
-2290 TPEGIKG
+2290 SPEGIKG

-2320 GEMWLQENTNL
+2320 GELWLQENTSL

-2384 RTFVKRWMLT
+2384 RTFARRWMMS
-2394 DGTMTLLSS
+2394 DGVMTILSS
-2403 LAASG
+2403 LLASG
-2408 LLLRAWKAASG
+2408 VMLRAWKAASG
-2419 DDKEETAMSRMLAWL
+2419 DDKEETALSKALAWL

-2439 NVSLYNLYNYI
+2439 NISLYNLYNYI
-2450 VMPLWE
+2450 IYPLWE
-2456 TDKGE
+2456 TEDGS

-2474 TMSKMFRSVLDA
+2474 TMSKVMRSAIDA
-2486 AMTDRVM
+2486 ALSDRVM
-2493 SQSLTDQLSKVFKD
+2493 SQSFTDQLAKIFKD
-2507 DFLFSPQPAVAGMSD
+2507 DFMFSPQPAVAGMAD
-2522 ILTMLGGNN
+2522 IMTMMGGNN

-2538 RPAVN
+2538 RPGVSPA
-2543 STQWNAG
+2543 QWNAG
-2550 GWEKAKGVAA
+2550 GWEKAKGVAT

-2571 IPSRIDDN
+2571 IPSRIDERFPAR
-2579 LAVRAAGQATGLS
+2579 LAGQATGLS
-2592 AYIQLSDYGKR
+2592 AYIQVSNYGRK

-2608 MATITAKW
+2608 MLTKATKW
-2616 RAKVKLEIR
+2616 RAKVKLELK
-2625 RHIDGGGKG
+2625 RHVDGGGKG

-2649 PWLRQYA
+2649 PWLRDYA
-2656 IQTYRSLAR
+2656 VRTYRSLIRERAR
-2665 EKARKERGVRRRSP
+2665 EERGVRRRSP

>member
-1 MQETTLRRIPSWD
+1 M
-14 EMVSSDEWKAADP
+14 
-27 QMRNEV
+27 
-33 RVRWLTDLARLR
+33 
-45 RYGFVTGSDEE
+45 
-56 LASFARK
+56 
-63 SGFDAG
+63 
-69 QVMFA
+69 
-74 FNQANAD
+74 
-81 MIEGGVNEGGGLG
+81 
-94 QALQGQA
+94 
-101 RDDMP
+101 
-106 FYLPEPGGFAYD
+106 
-118 MSKAVESGANQ
+118 
-129 SISGVMGLADLAT
+129 
-142 GGQVD
+142 
-147 GLHEA
+147 
-152 SQRIFRANRDM
+152 
-163 MSKVNTS
+163 
-170 VTKGFQDGGVAG
+170 
-182 AARALALSL
+182 
-191 GEQVAQQGIQ
+191 
-201 MAIGAATGGVGGLAA
+201 
-216 MGAIAAGNSWN
+216 
-227 EASEDDELSGWKVGA
+227 
-242 KVAVDTAAEVLSE
+242 
-255 VFELP
+255 
-260 VLKRMSRTGMRTF
+260 
-273 VRELSSGKAK
+273 
-283 DAIVGAVK
+283 
-291 QTLSA
+291 
-296 GGLEGFGEAWG
+296 
-307 QMVQYLGE
+307 
-315 QYLKDRPIDGKE
+315 
-327 LATQMADAGITG
+327 
-339 FAMGAGLH
+339 
-347 ATGRASQNAS
+347 
-357 ELKGAS
+357 
-363 RGSFE
+363 
-368 RMLGTKE
+368 
-375 LPEKYRT
+375 
-382 QRQRLEA
+382 
-389 LDANI
+389 
-394 RNAEPITI
+394 
-402 GRPTDVERVIEKRR
+402 
-416 WLDWYETLNEESRR
+416 
-430 EFADTREEI
+430 
-439 ASQLEKLSATDVA
+439 
-452 RTEAGERLWRLEQF
+452 
-466 LDDYETYSEGAREE
+466 
-480 YATQAERAREQDD
+480 
-493 ALRRAFPGLEPVEP
+493 
-507 VVQEP
+507 
-512 KAEEPKAKPPAAEEK
+512 
-527 PIEPPEAEEP
+527 
-537 PKVEEPKVEKPVE
+537 
-550 PPKSDPPKPEPL
+550 
-562 PVKDDDVRHRNID
+562 
-575 TREYT
+575 
-580 PDEGDESLPANVLE
+580 
-594 AKRAGRVAK
+594 
-603 VVNPDG
+603 
-609 SDAGEMFVAVVDA
+609 VDA
-622 AQDSG
+622 ARDSG
-627 DIKVSGD
+627 DIMVSGD
-634 RGYTNEELQNRT
+634 SGYTNEELQNRS
-646 EAGARDM
+646 EAGARDV
-653 QVREIGE
+653 QIREIGE

-692 RVKALRYAYR
+692 RVKALRYAYE
-702 HGKAQQYLE
+702 HGKAQQYYE
-711 AIRKEAESLGIPF
+711 AIRREAESLGIPF

-782 WSLFSGS
+782 WSLFKGS
-789 RVNSMFSGAN
+789 RASSMFGSAN
-799 HEFLVKVHELI
+799 HDFLVKVHELI

-818 EKMQW
+818 ERMQW
-823 SESFEK
+823 SESFER

-841 NIKGFNAGLASQLI
+841 HIKGFNAGLASQLI

-885 NILPDLGEALT
+885 NILPELGEALT

-923 DGEDTNGRPRMSKT
+923 DGEDTNSGPKMSKT

-989 DAIASAERESGDR
+989 DAIASAERVSGDT

-1024 RMAEAAGEKPSE
+1024 RMAETAGEKPSE
-1036 KRPADTNHE
+1036 RRPADTNHE

-1236 DLGEPFGARF
+1236 DLGESFG
-1246 SLVKDKD
+1246 
-1253 LLRRLNSEETVKV
+1253 
-1266 YRAMQVIGGKL
+1266 
-1277 YSPMSVNLV
+1277 
-1286 NESSKLKVQARPIE
+1286 
-1300 LGEWEQA
+1300 
-1307 DEHPEII
+1307 
-1314 KDYVHDKKRN
+1314 
-1324 VTYGRTHI
+1324 
-1332 DKGPQ
+1332 
-1337 DGGGLT
+1337 
-1343 AVAYNPYIHASYS
+1343 
-1356 PLNDQFKGAWNRPNL
+1356 
-1371 VTVEVEVPK
+1371 
-1380 SELTSGYWAKGA
+1380 
-1392 KNHVGETKWLD
+1392 
-1403 GVVSRQLPA
+1403 
-1412 GRERIVVLSRY
+1412 
-1423 DRPLRIVPD
+1423 
-1432 AEVAMKI
+1432 
-1439 RDFLDGVDV
+1439 
-1448 VIPENTVTPSLRD
+1448 
-1461 ELEKV
+1461 
-1466 GVRIGAPE
+1466 
-1474 RGNARKKS
+1474 
-1482 QEELDR
+1482 
-1488 LRRNGDRWAERN
+1488 
-1500 STKFSLFPH
+1500 TKFSLLPH

-1611 QASLAVESFVRRG
+1611 QASLAVESFVKRG
-1624 IPRDQIRMT
+1624 IPRDQIKMT

-1715 LAREARKNI
+1715 LAREARRNI
-1724 LPVRQAQGIKAK
+1724 LPIRNARGIKAK
-1736 SPEGRKLFKDELA
+1736 SPEGRAMFREELK

-1755 SVKSGRFRRDV
+1755 SLKRGRFRRDV
-1766 ILDELRSL
+1766 ILDELTTL
-1774 SKWWRGDFERGDR
+1774 SKWWRGDFEPGDR

-1822 QDWKDNRKIFT
+1822 QNWKDNRRIFT

-1867 MLAERNLLPR
+1867 MLAEHNSLPR

-2022 ALAKLTG
+2022 AIAKLTG
-2029 SEAYSEELSDK
+2029 SEAYSEELNEK
-2040 MLDNEWYATRK
+2040 MWDNEWYATRK
-2051 TLSHVLPKEAMV
+2051 TLSHVLPKSALV
-2063 GIGNGPGARI
+2063 GIGNGPSARI
-2073 HAVRGSFEGTSNPM
+2073 HAVKGSFEGTSNPM

-2099 GATLNRIRMQTVDI
+2099 GATLNRIKMQTVD
-2113 LRQNVPDAA
+2113 LLKDVPEAA
-2122 IRVDDLKKDTPNGF
+2122 VRVNDLKSETPNGF
-2136 TRIRLWRKGKF
+2136 TRVKLWRSGRF

-2182 WRRGLTNYSP
+2182 WRKGLTSYSP

-2205 TFKNLPKSRG
+2205 TFKNLPRSSG
-2215 DVVDDLIS
+2215 NSVTDD
-2223 WSGSWLKGMRESF
+2223 WFSWLKSWAKGMSESF
-2236 RYEFKGRSRSGIV
+2236 GYEFRGASPSGIV

-2279 KMAGEPTANTT
+2279 RMAGEPTANTT
-2290 TPEGIKG
+2290 SPEGVRG

-2320 GEMWLQENTNL
+2320 GELWLQENTSL

-2384 RTFVKRWMLT
+2384 RTFARRWMMS
-2394 DGTMTLLSS
+2394 DGVMTILSS
-2403 LAASG
+2403 LLASG
-2408 LLLRAWKAASG
+2408 VMLRAWKAASG
-2419 DDKEETAMSRMLAWL
+2419 DDKEETALSRTLAWL

-2439 NVSLYNLYNYI
+2439 NISMYNLYNYI
-2450 VMPLWE
+2450 IYPLWE
-2456 TDKGE
+2456 TEDGS

-2474 TMSKMFRSVLDA
+2474 TMSKVMRSAIDA
-2486 AMTDRVM
+2486 ALSDRVM
-2493 SQSLTDQLSKVFKD
+2493 SQSFTDQLAKIFKD
-2507 DFLFSPQPAVAGMSD
+2507 DFMFSPQPAVAGMAD
-2522 ILTMLGGNN
+2522 IMTMMGGNN

-2538 RPAVN
+2538 RLGVNPA
-2543 STQWNAG
+2543 QWNAG
-2550 GWEKAKGVAA
+2550 GWEKAKGVAT

-2571 IPSRIDDN
+2571 IPSRIDERFPAR
-2579 LAVRAAGQATGLS
+2579 LAGQATGLS
-2592 AYIQLSDYGKR
+2592 AYIQVSNYGRK

-2608 MATITAKW
+2608 MLTKATKW
-2616 RAKVKLEIR
+2616 RAKVRLELK
-2625 RHIDGGGKG
+2625 RHVDGGGKG

-2649 PWLRQYA
+2649 PWLRDYA
-2656 IQTYRSLAR
+2656 VRTYRSLVR
-2665 EKARKERGVRRRSP
+2665 ERAMEERGVRRRSP

>member
-1 MQETTLRRIPSWD
+1 MQETTLRKIPSWSD
-14 EMVSSDEWKAADP
+14 MVSSDEWKSADAAT
-27 QMRNEV
+27 RNEV
-33 RVRWLTDLARLR
+33 RVKWLTDLARLR
-45 RYGFVTGSDEE
+45 RYGFVSGSDDE
-56 LASFARK
+56 LASFARDN
-63 SGFDAG
+63 GFDAG

-94 QALQGQA
+94 KALQGRA
-101 RDDMP
+101 ADDVP

-129 SISGVMGLADLAT
+129 SIGGVMGLADMAT

-170 VTKGFQDGGVAG
+170 VTKGLQDGGVSG

-227 EASEDDELSGWKVGA
+227 ESSEDDELSGWKVGA
-242 KVAVDTAAEVLSE
+242 KVAVDTASEVLSE

-260 VLKRMSRTGMRTF
+260 VLKRMSRTGLRTF

-327 LATQMADAGITG
+327 LATQMVDAGITG

-347 ATGRASQNAS
+347 AAGRASQNAAD
-357 ELKGAS
+357 LRGAS

-382 QRQRLEA
+382 QRQRLQA
-389 LDANI
+389 LDANV
-394 RNAEPITI
+394 RMAEPITV
-402 GRPTDVERVIEKRR
+402 GQPTDADRVIEKQR
-416 WLDWYETLNEESRR
+416 WLEWYDSLNEESRR

-480 YATQAERAREQDD
+480 YATQAERAREQAD
-493 ALRRAFPGLEPVEP
+493 ALRRAFPGLEAIEPVE
-507 VVQEP
+507 QKP
-512 KAEEPKAKPPAAEEK
+512 KAEEAKAETPATEEK
-527 PIEPPEAEEP
+527 TSEP
-537 PKVEEPKVEKPVE
+537 PKVE
-550 PPKSDPPKPEPL
+550 PPKSDEPPKAEPKEEKTVEPPKPEPL
-562 PVKDDDVRHRNID
+562 PVKDDDVRHRNIE

-580 PDEGDESLPANVLE
+580 PEEGDESLPANVLE

-627 DIKVSGD
+627 DIRVSGD
-634 RGYTNEELQNRT
+634 KGYTNEELQNRT
-646 EAGARDM
+646 EAGARDI

-692 RVKALRYAYR
+692 RVKALRYAYG
-702 HGKAQQYLE
+702 HGKAQQYLD
-711 AIRKEAESLGIPF
+711 AIRKEAERLGIPF
-724 PEKAKMPV
+724 PEKARMPV
-732 LVRVTLGKRTQEQRM
+732 LVRVTMGKRTQEQRM

-782 WSLFSGS
+782 WSLFKGS
-789 RVNSMFSGAN
+789 KASSMFGSAN
-799 HEFLVKVHELI
+799 HDFLVKVHELI
-810 GKRPDDID
+810 GRRPDDID
-818 EKMQW
+818 ERMQW
-823 SESFEK
+823 SESFER

-836 ASLAS
+836 ASLAAH
-841 NIKGFNAGLASQLI
+841 IKGFNAGLASQLI

-885 NILPDLGEALT
+885 NILPELGEALT

-910 RLNEYLGQMTLGL
+910 KLNEYLGQMTLGL
-923 DGEDTNGRPRMSKT
+923 DGEDTNSRPKMSKT
-937 AERIFRFMATAKS
+937 AERIFRFMARAKS
-950 QRQIRD
+950 QRQVRD
-956 FVESYVERARK
+956 FIDAYVERARK
-967 DSGGQPA
+967 DNGGQPA

-989 DAIASAERESGDR
+989 DAIASAERDSGDR

-1024 RMAEAAGEKPSE
+1024 RMAETASEKPSE
-1036 KRPADTNHE
+1036 KRTADTNHE
-1045 SVASFARDAETR
+1045 SVSSFARDAETR

-1062 FVAVKSL
+1062 FVAVRNL
-1069 SELDGEVRSRVEE
+1069 SELDGEVRSRVEK
-1082 DAASQGIDPTR
+1082 DAASQGIDPSR

-1110 VSGNLRGEESR
+1110 VSGNLKGELSR
-1121 SRIDHEVIGHYGLRR
+1121 QKIEHEVIGHYGLRR
-1136 AFGRRF
+1136 AFGRKF
-1142 DALLDAVYRD
+1142 DGLLDAIHRD
-1152 LGERISRELE
+1152 LGERIERELGQ
-1162 SGGYAGVYDMASE
+1162 SGYAGVYDMASDQ
-1175 RSRRDATEEWMC
+1175 SRRDATEEWLC
-1187 QQAERGTTL
+1187 QQAERGTKL

-1209 NLGLGLKMTDADI
+1209 NMGFELKFTDADI
-1222 ADALS
+1222 ADMLT
-1227 RGREAASAS
+1227 RGRKAAMSS
-1236 DLGEPFGARF
+1236 DGA
-1246 SLVKDKD
+1246 
-1253 LLRRLNSEETVKV
+1253 
-1266 YRAMQVIGGKL
+1266 Q
-1277 YSPMSVNLV
+1277 
-1286 NESSKLKVQARPIE
+1286 
-1300 LGEWEQA
+1300 
-1307 DEHPEII
+1307 
-1314 KDYVHDKKRN
+1314 
-1324 VTYGRTHI
+1324 
-1332 DKGPQ
+1332 
-1337 DGGGLT
+1337 
-1343 AVAYNPYIHASYS
+1343 
-1356 PLNDQFKGAWNRPNL
+1356 
-1371 VTVEVEVPK
+1371 EV
-1380 SELTSGYWAKGA
+1380 GA
-1392 KNHVGETKWLD
+1392 K
-1403 GVVSRQLPA
+1403 
-1412 GRERIVVLSRY
+1412 
-1423 DRPLRIVPD
+1423 
-1432 AEVAMKI
+1432 
-1439 RDFLDGVDV
+1439 
-1448 VIPENTVTPSLRD
+1448 
-1461 ELEKV
+1461 
-1466 GVRIGAPE
+1466 
-1474 RGNARKKS
+1474 
-1482 QEELDR
+1482 
-1488 LRRNGDRWAERN
+1488 
-1500 STKFSLFPH
+1500 FSVMPH
-1509 EADTPETTAARGR
+1509 EPDTPETTAAKGQ

-1531 DAVTPIRDE
+1531 DAVTSIKDE
-1540 RVLNLPALTE
+1540 RILNLPALTE
-1550 LALRL
+1550 LAMAL
-1555 TGGRLRAVDSI
+1555 TNGNLTAVDKI
-1566 RVGGAMADGV
+1566 RMGGGLAEGV
-1576 SISNSEMAAVK
+1576 SRTNSQMASIQVI
-1587 VLRDL
+1587 REL
-1592 ARYPKLGGDI
+1592 ARYPQLGGVI
-1602 IVPEGLASR
+1602 TVPEGLVSR
-1611 QASLAVESFVRRG
+1611 QARLAMESFVEHG
-1624 IPRDQIRMT
+1624 IPREQIKMT
-1633 AVPDGQGNTVLSFV
+1633 STPDGEGNVQLMFT
-1647 WEDRDMMR
+1647 WEDKDMLR

-1660 AHEIGHVVDWTAGN
+1660 AHEIGHVVDWTAWN
-1674 TMRHNNVL
+1674 TMRHNNIL

-1693 KHEIGETRDSMD
+1693 KHEIGETERTMD
-1705 DLTTRRDILR
+1705 DLTTRKDVLR

-1736 SPEGRKLFKDELA
+1736 SQEGRKLFREELS
-1749 RLIENE
+1749 RLIEEE
-1755 SVKSGRFRRDV
+1755 SVRSGRFRRDV
-1766 ILDELRSL
+1766 ILNELKSL
-1774 SKWWRGDFERGDR
+1774 SKWWRGDFEDGDR
-1787 YRESNSE
+1787 YREKPAE

-1809 VIRDRAP
+1809 VIRERAP
-1816 ETWRMF
+1816 EVWRMV
-1822 QDWKDNRKIFT
+1822 QNWQSNRKEFT
-1833 VEWERLQKEMDGDYA
+1833 AEWERLQKEMDGDYA

-1860 SFDRADE
+1860 AFDQADE
-1867 MLAERNLLPR
+1867 MLAQHNALPK
-1877 PKATARELARKASDY
+1877 PKATAREIARKASDY

-1916 KEYRKTLASTI
+1916 KEYRNTLASTI
-1927 DAYLHSSSAEAYARD
+1927 DAYLHASSAEAYARD

-2010 EFHREYWGMRQR
+2010 EFHRDYWSMRQR
-2022 ALAKLTG
+2022 AIAKLTG
-2029 SEAYSEELSDK
+2029 SEAYSEELNEK
-2040 MLDNEWYATRK
+2040 MWDNEWYATRK

-2063 GIGNGPGARI
+2063 GIGNGPSARI
-2073 HAVRGSFEGTSNPM
+2073 HAVKGSFEGTSNPM

-2099 GATLNRIRMQTVDI
+2099 GATLNRIKMQTVD
-2113 LRQNVPDAA
+2113 LLKNVPEAA
-2122 IRVDDLKKDTPNGF
+2122 VRVNDLKSETPNGF
-2136 TRIRLWRKGKF
+2136 TRVKLWRSGRF

-2161 NILDGKMTSA
+2161 NILDGKMTSV

-2182 WRRGLTNYSP
+2182 WRKGLTSYSP

-2205 TFKNLPKSRG
+2205 TFKNLPRSSG
-2215 DVVDDLIS
+2215 NSVAEDMFS
-2223 WSGSWLKGMRESF
+2223 WMRSWTKGMVESF
-2236 RYEFKGRSRSGIV
+2236 GYEFRGASRSGIV

-2279 KMAGEPTANTT
+2279 RMAGEPTANTT
-2290 TPEGIKG
+2290 SPEGVKG

-2320 GEMWLQENTNL
+2320 GELWLQENTNL

-2384 RTFVKRWMLT
+2384 RTFARRWMMS
-2394 DGTMTLLSS
+2394 DGVMTVLSS
-2403 LAASG
+2403 LLASG
-2408 LLLRAWKAASG
+2408 VMLRAWKAASG
-2419 DDKEETAMSRMLAWL
+2419 DDKEETALSRTLAWL

-2439 NVSLYNLYNYI
+2439 NISLYNLYNYI
-2450 VMPLWE
+2450 IYPLWE
-2456 TDKGE
+2456 TEDGS

-2474 TMSKMFRSVLDA
+2474 TMSKVMRSAIDA
-2486 AMTDRVM
+2486 ALSDRVM
-2493 SQSLTDQLSKVFKD
+2493 SQSFTDQLAKIFKD
-2507 DFLFSPQPAVAGMSD
+2507 DFMFSPQPAVAGMAD
-2522 ILTMLGGNN
+2522 ILTMMGGNN

-2538 RPAVN
+2538 RPGVN
-2543 STQWNAG
+2543 PAQWNAG
-2550 GWEKAKGVAA
+2550 GWEKAKGVAT

-2571 IPSRIDDN
+2571 IPSRIDERFPAR
-2579 LAVRAAGQATGLS
+2579 LAGQATGLS
-2592 AYIQLSDYGKR
+2592 AYIQVSNYGRK

-2608 MATITAKW
+2608 MMTIAAKW
-2616 RAKVKLEIR
+2616 RAKVKLELK
-2625 RHIDGGGKG
+2625 RHIDDGGKG

-2656 IQTYRSLAR
+2656 IQTYRALAR
-2665 EKARKERGVRRRSP
+2665 EKAREERGIRRRSP
-2679 VRKVVE
+2679 VRKVIE

>member
-1 MQETTLRRIPSWD
+1 MQETTLRKIPSWSD
-14 EMVSSDEWKAADP
+14 MVSSDEWKSADAAT
-27 QMRNEV
+27 RNEV
-33 RVRWLTDLARLR
+33 RVKWLTDLARLR
-45 RYGFVTGSDEE
+45 RYGFVSGSDDE
-56 LASFARK
+56 LASFARDN
-63 SGFDAG
+63 GFDAG

-81 MIEGGVNEGGGLG
+81 MIDAGVNEGGGLG
-94 QALQGQA
+94 KALQGRA
-101 RDDMP
+101 ADDMP

-129 SISGVMGLADLAT
+129 TVGGLMGLADMAT
-142 GGQVD
+142 GGGVD
-147 GLHEA
+147 GLHDA
-152 SQRIFRANRDM
+152 SQRMFKANRDM

-170 VTKGFQDGGVAG
+170 VTRGFGEGGVAG

-191 GEQVAQQGIQ
+191 GEQVAQQAIQ
-201 MAIGAATGGVGGLAA
+201 MAISAATGGVGGLAA
-216 MGAIAAGNSWN
+216 MGAIAAGNSWS
-227 EASEDDELSGWKVGA
+227 EASEDDELSGWRVGA

-260 VLKRMSRTGMRTF
+260 ILKKMGRAGLRTF
-273 VRELSSGKAK
+273 VRELAGGKGK
-283 DAIVGAVK
+283 DAILGAVK
-291 QTLSA
+291 QSFSA

-307 QMVQYLGE
+307 QTVQYLGE
-315 QYLKDRPIDGKE
+315 QLLKGKEVDGKE
-327 LATQMADAGITG
+327 LAMQMADAGVTG

-347 ATGRASQNAS
+347 SYGRAVQSAAD
-357 ELKGAS
+357 LRGAS

-368 RMLGTKE
+368 RMLGVRE

-382 QRQRLEA
+382 QRQRLQA
-389 LDANI
+389 LDANV
-394 RNAEPITI
+394 RMAEPITV
-402 GRPTDVERVIEKRR
+402 GQPTDADRAIEKQR
-416 WLDWYETLNEESRR
+416 WLEWYDRLNEESRK

-466 LDDYETYSEGAREE
+466 LDDYGTYSEGAREE
-480 YATQAERAREQDD
+480 YATQAERAREQAD
-493 ALRRAFPGLEPVEP
+493 ALRRAFPGLEAVEPQTETEPVAETPVES
-507 VVQEP
+507 ETP
-512 KAEEPKAKPPAAEEK
+512 KEAESAETPKEES
-527 PIEPPEAEEP
+527 EPPRTKKPAEP
-537 PKVEEPKVEKPVE
+537 PKDDGPKSAIAIEEPSPAKPV
-550 PPKSDPPKPEPL
+550 
-562 PVKDDDVRHRNID
+562 DVRHRNIE
-575 TREYT
+575 TLGYT
-580 PDEGDESLPANVLE
+580 EEEGDKSLPENVLA
-594 AKRAGRVAK
+594 AKRAGRVAT

-609 SDAGEMFVAVVDA
+609 SDAGRMFVAVVDVA
-622 AQDSG
+622 RDSG
-627 DIKVSGD
+627 DIMVSGD
-634 RGYTNEELQNRT
+634 SGYTNEELQNRS
-646 EAGARDM
+646 EAGARDV
-653 QVREIGE
+653 QIREIGE

-692 RVKALRYAYR
+692 RVKALRYAYE
-702 HGKAQQYLE
+702 HGKAQQYYE

-782 WSLFSGS
+782 WSLFKGS
-789 RVNSMFSGAN
+789 RASSMFGSAN
-799 HEFLVKVHELI
+799 HDFLVKVHELI
-810 GKRPDDID
+810 GRRPDDID
-818 EKMQW
+818 ERMQW
-823 SESFEK
+823 SESFER

-836 ASLAS
+836 ASLATH
-841 NIKGFNAGLASQLI
+841 IKGFNAGLASQLI

-878 SETTPDR
+878 SETMPDR
-885 NILPDLGEALT
+885 NILPELGEALT

-923 DGEDTNGRPRMSKT
+923 DGEDTNSRPKMSKT

-989 DAIASAERESGDR
+989 DAIASAERDSGDR

-1024 RMAEAAGEKPSE
+1024 RMAETASEKPSE
-1036 KRPADTNHE
+1036 RRTADTNHE

-1082 DAASQGIDPTR
+1082 DAASQGIDPSR

-1110 VSGNLRGEESR
+1110 VSGNLRGDESR

-1162 SGGYAGVYDMASE
+1162 SSGYAGVYDMASE

-1209 NLGLGLKMTDADI
+1209 NLGLGLRMTDADI

-1227 RGREAASAS
+1227 RGRKAASAS
-1236 DLGEPFGARF
+1236 DSRESFGTRF
-1246 SLVKDKD
+1246 SL
-1253 LLRRLNSEETVKV
+1253 S
-1266 YRAMQVIGGKL
+1266 
-1277 YSPMSVNLV
+1277 
-1286 NESSKLKVQARPIE
+1286 
-1300 LGEWEQA
+1300 
-1307 DEHPEII
+1307 
-1314 KDYVHDKKRN
+1314 
-1324 VTYGRTHI
+1324 
-1332 DKGPQ
+1332 
-1337 DGGGLT
+1337 
-1343 AVAYNPYIHASYS
+1343 
-1356 PLNDQFKGAWNRPNL
+1356 
-1371 VTVEVEVPK
+1371 
-1380 SELTSGYWAKGA
+1380 
-1392 KNHVGETKWLD
+1392 
-1403 GVVSRQLPA
+1403 
-1412 GRERIVVLSRY
+1412 
-1423 DRPLRIVPD
+1423 
-1432 AEVAMKI
+1432 
-1439 RDFLDGVDV
+1439 
-1448 VIPENTVTPSLRD
+1448 
-1461 ELEKV
+1461 
-1466 GVRIGAPE
+1466 
-1474 RGNARKKS
+1474 
-1482 QEELDR
+1482 
-1488 LRRNGDRWAERN
+1488 
-1500 STKFSLFPH
+1500 PH

-1611 QASLAVESFVRRG
+1611 QASLAVESFVKRG
-1624 IPRDQIRMT
+1624 IPRDQIKMT

-1705 DLTTRRDILR
+1705 DLTTRKDILR
-1715 LAREARKNI
+1715 LAREARRNI
-1724 LPVRQAQGIKAK
+1724 LPIRNAQGIKAK
-1736 SPEGRKLFKDELA
+1736 SPEGRAMFREELK

-1755 SVKSGRFRRDV
+1755 SIRRGRFRRDV
-1766 ILDELRSL
+1766 ILDELTTL
-1774 SKWWRGDFERGDR
+1774 SKWWRGDFEPGDR

-1822 QDWKDNRKIFT
+1822 QNWKDNRRIFT

-1867 MLAERNLLPR
+1867 MLAERNSLPR

-1986 PADATR
+1986 PTDATR
-1992 LLEELRRRVGEEK
+1992 LLEELRRRVGEDK

-2010 EFHREYWGMRQR
+2010 EFHRDYWGMRQR
-2022 ALAKLTG
+2022 AIAKLTG
-2029 SEAYSEELSDK
+2029 SEAYSEELSEK
-2040 MLDNEWYATRK
+2040 MWDNEWYATRK
-2051 TLSHVLPKEAMV
+2051 TLSHVLPKSALV
-2063 GIGNGPGARI
+2063 GIGNGPSARI
-2073 HAVRGSFEGTSNPM
+2073 HAVKGSFEGTSNPM

-2099 GATLNRIRMQTVDI
+2099 GATLNRVKMQTVD
-2113 LRQNVPDAA
+2113 LLKNVPDAA
-2122 IRVDDLKKDTPNGF
+2122 VRVNDLKSETPNGF
-2136 TRIRLWRKGKF
+2136 TRVKLWRSGRF

-2171 AVKWLSAVNNV
+2171 AVKWLSSVNNV
-2182 WRRGLTNYSP
+2182 WRKGLTSYSP

-2205 TFKNLPKSRG
+2205 TFKNLPRSSG
-2215 DVVDDLIS
+2215 NSVTDDLSS
-2223 WSGSWLKGMRESF
+2223 WMRSWTRGMVESF
-2236 RYEFKGRSRSGIV
+2236 GYEFRGASPSGIV

-2279 KMAGEPTANTT
+2279 RMAGEPTANTT
-2290 TPEGIKG
+2290 SPEGVKG

-2320 GEMWLQENTNL
+2320 GELWLQENTSL

-2345 SPDFARGGQLTPITN
+2345 SPDFARSGQLTPITN

-2384 RTFVKRWMLT
+2384 RTFARRWMMS
-2394 DGTMTLLSS
+2394 DGVMTILSS
-2403 LAASG
+2403 LLASG
-2408 LLLRAWKAASG
+2408 VMLRAWKAASG
-2419 DDKEETAMSRMLAWL
+2419 DDKEETALSRTLAWL

-2439 NVSLYNLYNYI
+2439 NISLYNLYNYI
-2450 VMPLWE
+2450 IYPLWE
-2456 TDKGE
+2456 TEDGS

-2474 TMSKMFRSVLDA
+2474 TMSKVMRSAIDA
-2486 AMTDRVM
+2486 ALSDRVM
-2493 SQSLTDQLSKVFKD
+2493 SQSFTDQLAKIFKD
-2507 DFLFSPQPAVAGMSD
+2507 DFMFSPQPAVAGMAD
-2522 ILTMLGGNN
+2522 IMTMMGGNN

-2538 RPAVN
+2538 RPGVN
-2543 STQWNAG
+2543 PAQWNAG
-2550 GWEKAKGVAA
+2550 GWEKAKGVAT

-2571 IPSRIDDN
+2571 IPSRIDERFPAR
-2579 LAVRAAGQATGLS
+2579 LAGQATGLS
-2592 AYIQLSDYGKR
+2592 AYIQVSNYGRK

-2608 MATITAKW
+2608 MLTKATKW
-2616 RAKVKLEIR
+2616 RAKVKLELK
-2625 RHIDGGGKG
+2625 RHVDGGGKG

-2640 ELNGMMRKN
+2640 ELNGMIRKN
-2649 PWLRQYA
+2649 PWLRDYA
-2656 IQTYRSLAR
+2656 VRTYRSLVRDRAR
-2665 EKARKERGVRRRSP
+2665 EERGVRRRSP

>member
-1 MQETTLRRIPSWD
+1 MQETTLRKIPSWSD
-14 EMVSSDEWKAADP
+14 MVSSDEWKSADAAT
-27 QMRNEV
+27 RNEV
-33 RVRWLTDLARLR
+33 RVKWLTDLARLR
-45 RYGFVTGSDEE
+45 RYGFVSGSDDE
-56 LASFARK
+56 LASFARGN
-63 SGFDAG
+63 GFDAG

-81 MIEGGVNEGGGLG
+81 MIEAGVNEGGGLG
-94 QALQGQA
+94 KALQGQA
-101 RDDMP
+101 ADDVP

-129 SISGVMGLADLAT
+129 TVGGLMGLADMAT
-142 GGQVD
+142 GGGVD

-152 SQRIFRANRDM
+152 SQRMFKANRDM

-170 VTKGFQDGGVAG
+170 VTRGFDEGGVAG

-191 GEQVAQQGIQ
+191 GEQVAQQAIQ
-201 MAIGAATGGVGGLAA
+201 MAISAATGGVGGLAA
-216 MGAIAAGNSWN
+216 MGAIAAGNSWS
-227 EASEDDELSGWKVGA
+227 EASEDDELSGWRVGA

-260 VLKRMSRTGMRTF
+260 VLKKMGRAGLRTF
-273 VRELSSGKAK
+273 VRELAGGKGK
-283 DAIVGAVK
+283 DAILGAVK
-291 QTLSA
+291 QAFSA

-307 QMVQYLGE
+307 QTVQYLGE
-315 QYLKDRPIDGKE
+315 QLLKGKEVDGKE
-327 LATQMADAGITG
+327 LAMQMADAGVTG

-347 ATGRASQNAS
+347 SYGRASQNAAD
-357 ELKGAS
+357 LRGAS

-368 RMLGTKE
+368 RMLGVRE

-382 QRQRLEA
+382 QRQRLQA
-389 LDANI
+389 LDANV
-394 RNAEPITI
+394 RMAEPITV
-402 GRPTDVERVIEKRR
+402 GQPTDADRVIEKQR
-416 WLDWYETLNEESRR
+416 WLEWYDSLNEESRK
-430 EFADTREEI
+430 EFADTRKEI
-439 ASQLEKLSATDVA
+439 AGQLERLSATDVA

-480 YATQAERAREQDD
+480 YATQAERAREQAD
-493 ALRRAFPGLEPVEP
+493 ALRRAFPGLEAVEP
-507 VVQEP
+507 PTETEP
-512 KAEEPKAKPPAAEEK
+512 AAETPAESEKPKEAGPAEAPKEGSESPRTEKPAEPPKDDGLKSAIAIEEPPAAK
-527 PIEPPEAEEP
+527 PA
-537 PKVEEPKVEKPVE
+537 
-550 PPKSDPPKPEPL
+550 
-562 PVKDDDVRHRNID
+562 DVRHRNIE
-575 TREYT
+575 TIGYT
-580 PDEGDESLPANVLE
+580 EEDGDKSLPENVLA
-594 AKRAGRVAK
+594 AKRAGRVAT

-609 SDAGEMFVAVVDA
+609 SDAGRMFVAVVDA
-622 AQDSG
+622 ARDSG
-627 DIKVSGD
+627 DIMVSGD
-634 RGYTNEELQNRT
+634 SGYTNEELQNRS
-646 EAGARDM
+646 EAGARDV
-653 QVREIGE
+653 QIREIGE

-692 RVKALRYAYR
+692 RVKALRYAYE
-702 HGKAQQYLE
+702 HGKAQQYLD
-711 AIRKEAESLGIPF
+711 AIRREAESLGIPF

-782 WSLFSGS
+782 WSLFKGS
-789 RVNSMFSGAN
+789 RASSMFGSAN
-799 HEFLVKVHELI
+799 HDFLVKVHELI

-818 EKMQW
+818 ERMQW
-823 SESFEK
+823 SESFER

-836 ASLAS
+836 ASLAAH
-841 NIKGFNAGLASQLI
+841 IKGFNAGLASQLI

-860 TVNVKRALSQTA
+860 TVNVKRALSETA

-923 DGEDTNGRPRMSKT
+923 DGEDTNSGPKMSKT

-989 DAIASAERESGDR
+989 DAIASAERVSGDT

-1024 RMAEAAGEKPSE
+1024 RMAAETASEKPSE
-1036 KRPADTNHE
+1036 KRTADTNHE

-1062 FVAVKSL
+1062 FVAVRNL

-1227 RGREAASAS
+1227 RGREAASSA
-1236 DLGEPFGARF
+1236 DLQESFG
-1246 SLVKDKD
+1246 
-1253 LLRRLNSEETVKV
+1253 
-1266 YRAMQVIGGKL
+1266 
-1277 YSPMSVNLV
+1277 
-1286 NESSKLKVQARPIE
+1286 
-1300 LGEWEQA
+1300 
-1307 DEHPEII
+1307 
-1314 KDYVHDKKRN
+1314 
-1324 VTYGRTHI
+1324 
-1332 DKGPQ
+1332 
-1337 DGGGLT
+1337 
-1343 AVAYNPYIHASYS
+1343 
-1356 PLNDQFKGAWNRPNL
+1356 
-1371 VTVEVEVPK
+1371 
-1380 SELTSGYWAKGA
+1380 
-1392 KNHVGETKWLD
+1392 
-1403 GVVSRQLPA
+1403 
-1412 GRERIVVLSRY
+1412 
-1423 DRPLRIVPD
+1423 
-1432 AEVAMKI
+1432 
-1439 RDFLDGVDV
+1439 
-1448 VIPENTVTPSLRD
+1448 
-1461 ELEKV
+1461 
-1466 GVRIGAPE
+1466 
-1474 RGNARKKS
+1474 
-1482 QEELDR
+1482 
-1488 LRRNGDRWAERN
+1488 
-1500 STKFSLFPH
+1500 TKFSLLPH

-1611 QASLAVESFVRRG
+1611 QASLAVESFVKRG
-1624 IPRDQIRMT
+1624 IPRDQIKMT

-1715 LAREARKNI
+1715 LAREARRNI
-1724 LPVRQAQGIKAK
+1724 LPIRNARGIKAK
-1736 SPEGRKLFKDELA
+1736 SPEGRAMFREELK

-1755 SVKSGRFRRDV
+1755 SLKRGRFRRDV
-1766 ILDELRSL
+1766 ILDELTTL

-1822 QDWKDNRKIFT
+1822 QNWKDNRRIFT

-1867 MLAERNLLPR
+1867 MLAERNSLPR

-2010 EFHREYWGMRQR
+2010 EFHRDYWGMRQR
-2022 ALAKLTG
+2022 AIAKLTG
-2029 SEAYSEELSDK
+2029 SEAYSEELNEK
-2040 MLDNEWYATRK
+2040 MWDNEWYATRK
-2051 TLSHVLPKEAMV
+2051 TLSHVLPKSALV
-2063 GIGNGPGARI
+2063 GIGNGPSARI
-2073 HAVRGSFEGTSNPM
+2073 HAVKGSFEGTSNPM

-2099 GATLNRIRMQTVDI
+2099 GATLNRIKMQTVD
-2113 LRQNVPDAA
+2113 LLKDVPEAA
-2122 IRVDDLKKDTPNGF
+2122 VRVNDLKSETPNGF
-2136 TRIRLWRKGKF
+2136 TRVKLWRSGRF

-2182 WRRGLTNYSP
+2182 WRKGLTSYSP

-2205 TFKNLPKSRG
+2205 TFKNLPRSSG
-2215 DVVDDLIS
+2215 NSVTDDLSS
-2223 WSGSWLKGMRESF
+2223 WMRSWTRGMVESF
-2236 RYEFKGRSRSGIV
+2236 GYEFRGASPSGIV

-2279 KMAGEPTANTT
+2279 RMAGEPTANTT
-2290 TPEGIKG
+2290 APEGVRG

-2320 GEMWLQENTNL
+2320 GELWLQENTSL

-2384 RTFVKRWMLT
+2384 RTFARRWMMS
-2394 DGTMTLLSS
+2394 DGVMTILSS
-2403 LAASG
+2403 LLASG
-2408 LLLRAWKAASG
+2408 VMLRAWKAASG
-2419 DDKEETAMSRMLAWL
+2419 DDKEETALSRTLAWL

-2439 NVSLYNLYNYI
+2439 NISLYNLYNYI
-2450 VMPLWE
+2450 IYPLWE
-2456 TDKGE
+2456 TEDGS

-2474 TMSKMFRSVLDA
+2474 TMSKVMRSAIDA
-2486 AMTDRVM
+2486 ALSDRVM
-2493 SQSLTDQLSKVFKD
+2493 SQSFTDQLAKIFKD
-2507 DFLFSPQPAVAGMSD
+2507 DFMFSPQPAVAGMAD
-2522 ILTMLGGNN
+2522 IMTMMGGNN

-2538 RPAVN
+2538 RPGVN
-2543 STQWNAG
+2543 PAQWNAG
-2550 GWEKAKGVAA
+2550 GWEKAKGVAT

-2571 IPSRIDDN
+2571 IPSRIDDRFPAR
-2579 LAVRAAGQATGLS
+2579 LAGQATGLS
-2592 AYIQLSDYGKR
+2592 AYIQVSNYGRK

-2608 MATITAKW
+2608 MLTKATKW
-2616 RAKVKLEIR
+2616 RAKVRLELK
-2625 RHIDGGGKG
+2625 RHVDGGGKG

-2640 ELNGMMRKN
+2640 ELNGMIRKN
-2649 PWLRQYA
+2649 PWLRDYA
-2656 IQTYRSLAR
+2656 VRTYRSLVR
-2665 EKARKERGVRRRSP
+2665 ERAMEERGVRRRSP

>member
-1 MQETTLRRIPSWD
+1 MQETTLRKIPSWSD
-14 EMVSSDEWKAADP
+14 MVSSDEWKSADAAT
-27 QMRNEV
+27 RNEV
-33 RVRWLTDLARLR
+33 RVKWLTDLARLR
-45 RYGFVTGSDEE
+45 RYGFVSGSDDE
-56 LASFARK
+56 LASFARDN
-63 SGFDAG
+63 GFDAG

-81 MIEGGVNEGGGLG
+81 MIEAGVNEGGGLG
-94 QALQGQA
+94 KALQGQA
-101 RDDMP
+101 ADDVP

-129 SISGVMGLADLAT
+129 TVGGLMGLADMAT
-142 GGQVD
+142 GGGVD
-147 GLHEA
+147 GLHDA
-152 SQRIFRANRDM
+152 SQRMFKANRDM

-170 VTKGFQDGGVAG
+170 VTRGFGEGGVAG

-191 GEQVAQQGIQ
+191 GEQVAQQAIQ
-201 MAIGAATGGVGGLAA
+201 MAISAATGGVGGLAA
-216 MGAIAAGNSWN
+216 MGAIAAGNSWS
-227 EASEDDELSGWKVGA
+227 EASEDDELSGWRVGA

-260 VLKRMSRTGMRTF
+260 VLKKMGRAGLRTF
-273 VRELSSGKAK
+273 VRELAGGKGK
-283 DAIVGAVK
+283 DAILGAVK
-291 QTLSA
+291 QAFSA

-307 QMVQYLGE
+307 QTVQYLGE
-315 QYLKDRPIDGKE
+315 QLLKGKEVDGKE
-327 LATQMADAGITG
+327 LAMQMADAGVTG

-347 ATGRASQNAS
+347 SYGRAAQNAAD
-357 ELKGAS
+357 LRGAS

-368 RMLGTKE
+368 RMLGVRE

-382 QRQRLEA
+382 QRQRLQA
-389 LDANI
+389 LDANV
-394 RNAEPITI
+394 RMAEPITV
-402 GRPTDVERVIEKRR
+402 GQPTDADRVIEKQR
-416 WLDWYETLNEESRR
+416 WLEWYDSLNEESRK

-439 ASQLEKLSATDVA
+439 ASQLERLSATDVA

-480 YATQAERAREQDD
+480 YATQAERAREQAD
-493 ALRRAFPGLEPVEP
+493 ALRRAFPGLEAVEPPTETEPVAETPVESETQKDAEP
-507 VVQEP
+507 VETPKEESEP
-512 KAEEPKAKPPAAEEK
+512 PRTEKPAEPPKDDGPKGAIAIGEPPAAK
-527 PIEPPEAEEP
+527 PA
-537 PKVEEPKVEKPVE
+537 
-550 PPKSDPPKPEPL
+550 
-562 PVKDDDVRHRNID
+562 DVRHRNIE
-575 TREYT
+575 TIGYT
-580 PDEGDESLPANVLE
+580 EEDGDKSLPENVLA
-594 AKRAGRVAK
+594 AKRAGRVAT

-609 SDAGEMFVAVVDA
+609 SDAGRMFVAVVDA
-622 AQDSG
+622 ARDSG
-627 DIKVSGD
+627 DIMVSGD
-634 RGYTNEELQNRT
+634 RGYTNEELQNRS
-646 EAGARDM
+646 EAGARDV
-653 QVREIGE
+653 QIREIGE

-692 RVKALRYAYR
+692 RVKALRYAYE
-702 HGKAQQYLE
+702 HGKAQQYYE
-711 AIRKEAESLGIPF
+711 AIRREAESLGIPF

-782 WSLFSGS
+782 WSLFKGS
-789 RVNSMFSGAN
+789 RASSMFGSAN
-799 HEFLVKVHELI
+799 HDFLVKVHELI

-818 EKMQW
+818 ERMQW
-823 SESFEK
+823 SESFER

-841 NIKGFNAGLASQLI
+841 HIKGFNAGLASQLI

-885 NILPDLGEALT
+885 SILPDLGEALT

-923 DGEDTNGRPRMSKT
+923 DGEDTNSRPKMSKT

-989 DAIASAERESGDR
+989 DAIASAERDSGDR

-1024 RMAEAAGEKPSE
+1024 RMAETASEKPSE
-1036 KRPADTNHE
+1036 RRPADTNHE

-1069 SELDGEVRSRVEE
+1069 SDLDGEVRSRVEE
-1082 DAASQGIDPTR
+1082 DAASQGIDPSR

-1227 RGREAASAS
+1227 RGREAASSA
-1236 DLGEPFGARF
+1236 DLQESFG
-1246 SLVKDKD
+1246 
-1253 LLRRLNSEETVKV
+1253 
-1266 YRAMQVIGGKL
+1266 
-1277 YSPMSVNLV
+1277 
-1286 NESSKLKVQARPIE
+1286 
-1300 LGEWEQA
+1300 
-1307 DEHPEII
+1307 
-1314 KDYVHDKKRN
+1314 
-1324 VTYGRTHI
+1324 
-1332 DKGPQ
+1332 
-1337 DGGGLT
+1337 
-1343 AVAYNPYIHASYS
+1343 
-1356 PLNDQFKGAWNRPNL
+1356 
-1371 VTVEVEVPK
+1371 
-1380 SELTSGYWAKGA
+1380 
-1392 KNHVGETKWLD
+1392 
-1403 GVVSRQLPA
+1403 
-1412 GRERIVVLSRY
+1412 
-1423 DRPLRIVPD
+1423 
-1432 AEVAMKI
+1432 
-1439 RDFLDGVDV
+1439 
-1448 VIPENTVTPSLRD
+1448 
-1461 ELEKV
+1461 
-1466 GVRIGAPE
+1466 
-1474 RGNARKKS
+1474 
-1482 QEELDR
+1482 
-1488 LRRNGDRWAERN
+1488 
-1500 STKFSLFPH
+1500 TKFSLLPH

-1602 IVPEGLASR
+1602 IVPEGMAAR
-1611 QASLAVESFVRRG
+1611 QASLAVESFVKRG
-1624 IPRDQIRMT
+1624 IPRDQIKMT

-1715 LAREARKNI
+1715 LAREARRNI
-1724 LPVRQAQGIKAK
+1724 LPIRSARGIKAK
-1736 SPEGRKLFKDELA
+1736 SPEGRAMFREELK

-1755 SVKSGRFRRDV
+1755 SIRRGRFRRDV
-1766 ILDELRSL
+1766 ILDELTTL
-1774 SKWWRGDFERGDR
+1774 SKWWRGDFEPGDR

-1822 QDWKDNRKIFT
+1822 QNWKDNRRIFT

-1867 MLAERNLLPR
+1867 MLAERNSLPR

-1916 KEYRKTLASTI
+1916 KEYRNTLASTI

-2010 EFHREYWGMRQR
+2010 EFHRDYWGMRQR
-2022 ALAKLTG
+2022 AIAKLTG
-2029 SEAYSEELSDK
+2029 SEAYSEELSEK
-2040 MLDNEWYATRK
+2040 MWDNEWYATRK
-2051 TLSHVLPKEAMV
+2051 TLSHVLPKSALV
-2063 GIGNGPGARI
+2063 GIGNGPSARI
-2073 HAVRGSFEGTSNPM
+2073 HAVKGSFEGTSNPM

-2099 GATLNRIRMQTVDI
+2099 GATLNRIKMQTVD
-2113 LRQNVPDAA
+2113 LLKNVPEAA
-2122 IRVDDLKKDTPNGF
+2122 VRVNDLKSETPNGF
-2136 TRIRLWRKGKF
+2136 TRVKLWRSGRF

-2182 WRRGLTNYSP
+2182 WRKGLTSYSP

-2205 TFKNLPKSRG
+2205 TFKNLPRSSG
-2215 DVVDDLIS
+2215 NSVADDLSS
-2223 WSGSWLKGMRESF
+2223 WMRSWTRGMVESF
-2236 RYEFKGRSRSGIV
+2236 GYEFRGASPSGIV

-2279 KMAGEPTANTT
+2279 RMAGEPTANTT
-2290 TPEGIKG
+2290 SPEGVKG

-2320 GEMWLQENTNL
+2320 GELWLQENTNL

-2384 RTFVKRWMLT
+2384 RTFARRWMMS
-2394 DGTMTLLSS
+2394 DGVMTILSS
-2403 LAASG
+2403 LLASG
-2408 LLLRAWKAASG
+2408 VMLRAWKAASG
-2419 DDKEETAMSRMLAWL
+2419 DDKEETALSRTLAWL

-2439 NVSLYNLYNYI
+2439 NISLYNLYNYI
-2450 VMPLWE
+2450 IYPLWE
-2456 TDKGE
+2456 TEDGS

-2474 TMSKMFRSVLDA
+2474 TMSKVMRSAIDA
-2486 AMTDRVM
+2486 ALSDRVM
-2493 SQSLTDQLSKVFKD
+2493 SQSFTDQLAKIFKD
-2507 DFLFSPQPAVAGMSD
+2507 DFMFSPQPAVAGMAD
-2522 ILTMLGGNN
+2522 IMTMMGGNN

-2538 RPAVN
+2538 RPGVN
-2543 STQWNAG
+2543 PAQWNAG
-2550 GWEKAKGVAA
+2550 GWEKAKGVAT

-2571 IPSRIDDN
+2571 IPSRIDERFPAR
-2579 LAVRAAGQATGLS
+2579 LAGQATGLS
-2592 AYIQLSDYGKR
+2592 AYIQVSNYGRK

-2608 MATITAKW
+2608 MLTKATKW
-2616 RAKVKLEIR
+2616 RAKVRLELK
-2625 RHIDGGGKG
+2625 RHVDGGGKG

-2640 ELNGMMRKN
+2640 ELNGMIRKN
-2649 PWLRQYA
+2649 PWLRDYA
-2656 IQTYRSLAR
+2656 VRTYRSLVR
-2665 EKARKERGVRRRSP
+2665 ERAKEERGVRRRSP

>member
-1 MQETTLRRIPSWD
+1 MQETTLRKIPSWSD
-14 EMVSSDEWKAADP
+14 MVSSDEWKSADAAT
-27 QMRNEV
+27 RNEV
-33 RVRWLTDLARLR
+33 RVKWLTDLARLR
-45 RYGFVTGSDEE
+45 RYGFVSGSDDE
-56 LASFARK
+56 LASFARDN
-63 SGFDAG
+63 GFDAG

-81 MIEGGVNEGGGLG
+81 MIEAGVNEGGGLG
-94 QALQGQA
+94 KALQGQA
-101 RDDMP
+101 ADDVP

-129 SISGVMGLADLAT
+129 TVGGLMGLADMAT
-142 GGQVD
+142 GGGVD
-147 GLHEA
+147 GLHDA
-152 SQRIFRANRDM
+152 SQRMFKANRDM

-170 VTKGFQDGGVAG
+170 VTRGFDEGGVAG

-191 GEQVAQQGIQ
+191 GEQVAQQAIQ
-201 MAIGAATGGVGGLAA
+201 MAISAATGGVGGLAA
-216 MGAIAAGNSWN
+216 MGAIAAGNSWS
-227 EASEDDELSGWKVGA
+227 EASEDDELSGWRVGA

-260 VLKRMSRTGMRTF
+260 ILKKMGRAGLRTF
-273 VRELSSGKAK
+273 VRELAGGKGK
-283 DAIVGAVK
+283 DAILGAVK
-291 QTLSA
+291 QAFSA

-307 QMVQYLGE
+307 QTVQYLGE
-315 QYLKDRPIDGKE
+315 QLLKGKEVDGKE
-327 LATQMADAGITG
+327 LAMQMADAGVTG

-347 ATGRASQNAS
+347 SYGRAAQNAAD
-357 ELKGAS
+357 LRGAS

-368 RMLGTKE
+368 RMLGVRE

-382 QRQRLEA
+382 QRQRLQA
-389 LDANI
+389 LDANV
-394 RNAEPITI
+394 RMAEPITV
-402 GRPTDVERVIEKRR
+402 GQPTDADRVIEKQR
-416 WLDWYETLNEESRR
+416 WLEWYDSLNEESRK

-439 ASQLEKLSATDVA
+439 ASQLERLSATDVA

-480 YATQAERAREQDD
+480 YATQAERAREQAD
-493 ALRRAFPGLEPVEP
+493 ALRRAFPGLEAVEPPTETEPVAETPVESETQKDAEP
-507 VVQEP
+507 VETPKEESEP
-512 KAEEPKAKPPAAEEK
+512 PRTEK
-527 PIEPPEAEEP
+527 PAEP
-537 PKVEEPKVEKPVE
+537 PKDDGPEGVIAIGEFPAAKPA
-550 PPKSDPPKPEPL
+550 
-562 PVKDDDVRHRNID
+562 DVRHRNIE
-575 TREYT
+575 TLGYAEE
-580 PDEGDESLPANVLE
+580 EGDKSLPENVLA
-594 AKRAGRVAK
+594 AKRAGRVAT

-609 SDAGEMFVAVVDA
+609 SDAGRMFVAVVDA
-622 AQDSG
+622 ARDSG
-627 DIKVSGD
+627 DIMVSGD
-634 RGYTNEELQNRT
+634 RGYTNEELQNRS
-646 EAGARDM
+646 EAGARDV
-653 QVREIGE
+653 QIREIGE

-692 RVKALRYAYR
+692 RVKALRYAYE
-702 HGKAQQYLE
+702 HGKAQQYYE
-711 AIRKEAESLGIPF
+711 AIRREAESLGIPF

-768 YSDAKSIARHPGGV
+768 YSDAKSIARHPGDV
-782 WSLFSGS
+782 WSLFKGS
-789 RVNSMFSGAN
+789 RASSMFGSAN
-799 HEFLVKVHELI
+799 HDFLVKVHELI

-818 EKMQW
+818 ERMQW
-823 SESFEK
+823 SESFER

-836 ASLAS
+836 ASLAAH
-841 NIKGFNAGLASQLI
+841 IKGFNAGLASQLI

-860 TVNVKRALSQTA
+860 TVNVKRALSETA

-885 NILPDLGEALT
+885 NILPELGEALT

-923 DGEDTNGRPRMSKT
+923 DGEDTNSRPKMSKT

-989 DAIASAERESGDR
+989 DAIASAERVSGDR

-1024 RMAEAAGEKPSE
+1024 RMAAETASEKPSE

-1062 FVAVKSL
+1062 FVAVRNL

-1227 RGREAASAS
+1227 RGREAASSA
-1236 DLGEPFGARF
+1236 DLQESFG
-1246 SLVKDKD
+1246 
-1253 LLRRLNSEETVKV
+1253 
-1266 YRAMQVIGGKL
+1266 
-1277 YSPMSVNLV
+1277 
-1286 NESSKLKVQARPIE
+1286 
-1300 LGEWEQA
+1300 
-1307 DEHPEII
+1307 
-1314 KDYVHDKKRN
+1314 
-1324 VTYGRTHI
+1324 
-1332 DKGPQ
+1332 
-1337 DGGGLT
+1337 
-1343 AVAYNPYIHASYS
+1343 
-1356 PLNDQFKGAWNRPNL
+1356 
-1371 VTVEVEVPK
+1371 
-1380 SELTSGYWAKGA
+1380 
-1392 KNHVGETKWLD
+1392 
-1403 GVVSRQLPA
+1403 
-1412 GRERIVVLSRY
+1412 
-1423 DRPLRIVPD
+1423 
-1432 AEVAMKI
+1432 
-1439 RDFLDGVDV
+1439 
-1448 VIPENTVTPSLRD
+1448 
-1461 ELEKV
+1461 
-1466 GVRIGAPE
+1466 
-1474 RGNARKKS
+1474 
-1482 QEELDR
+1482 
-1488 LRRNGDRWAERN
+1488 
-1500 STKFSLFPH
+1500 TKFSLLPH

-1611 QASLAVESFVRRG
+1611 QASLAVESFVKRG
-1624 IPRDQIRMT
+1624 IPRDQIKMT

-1715 LAREARKNI
+1715 LAREARRNI
-1724 LPVRQAQGIKAK
+1724 LPIRNARGIKAK
-1736 SPEGRKLFKDELA
+1736 SPEGRAMFREELK

-1755 SVKSGRFRRDV
+1755 SLKRGRFRRDV
-1766 ILDELRSL
+1766 ILDELTTL

-1822 QDWKDNRKIFT
+1822 QNWKDNRRIFT

-1867 MLAERNLLPR
+1867 MLAERNSLPR

-1986 PADATR
+1986 PTDATR

-2010 EFHREYWGMRQR
+2010 EFHRDYWGMRQR
-2022 ALAKLTG
+2022 AIAKLTG
-2029 SEAYSEELSDK
+2029 SEAYSEELNEK
-2040 MLDNEWYATRK
+2040 MWDNEWYATRK
-2051 TLSHVLPKEAMV
+2051 TLSHVLPKSALV
-2063 GIGNGPGARI
+2063 GIGNGPSARI
-2073 HAVRGSFEGTSNPM
+2073 HAVKGSFEGTSNPM

-2099 GATLNRIRMQTVDI
+2099 GATLNRIKMQTVD
-2113 LRQNVPDAA
+2113 LLKNVPEAA
-2122 IRVDDLKKDTPNGF
+2122 VRVNDLKSETPNGF
-2136 TRIRLWRKGKF
+2136 TRVKLWRSGRF

-2182 WRRGLTNYSP
+2182 WRKGLTSYSP

-2205 TFKNLPKSRG
+2205 TFKNLPRSSG
-2215 DVVDDLIS
+2215 NSVTDDLFS
-2223 WSGSWLKGMRESF
+2223 WMRSWTRGMVESF
-2236 RYEFKGRSRSGIV
+2236 GYEFRGASPSGIV

-2290 TPEGIKG
+2290 SPEGVRG

-2320 GEMWLQENTNL
+2320 GELWLQENTNL

-2384 RTFVKRWMLT
+2384 RTFARRWMMS
-2394 DGTMTLLSS
+2394 DGVMTILSS
-2403 LAASG
+2403 LLASG
-2408 LLLRAWKAASG
+2408 VMLRAWKAASG
-2419 DDKEETAMSRMLAWL
+2419 DDKEETALSRTLAWL

-2439 NVSLYNLYNYI
+2439 NISLYNLYNYI
-2450 VMPLWE
+2450 IYPLWE
-2456 TDKGE
+2456 TEDGS

-2474 TMSKMFRSVLDA
+2474 TMSKVMRSAIDA
-2486 AMTDRVM
+2486 ALSDRVM
-2493 SQSLTDQLSKVFKD
+2493 SQSFTDQLAKIFKD
-2507 DFLFSPQPAVAGMSD
+2507 DFMFSPQPAVAGMAD
-2522 ILTMLGGNN
+2522 IMTMMGGNN

-2538 RPAVN
+2538 RPGVN
-2543 STQWNAG
+2543 PAQWNAG
-2550 GWEKAKGVAA
+2550 GWEKAKGVAT

-2571 IPSRIDDN
+2571 IPSRIDERFPAR
-2579 LAVRAAGQATGLS
+2579 LAGQATGLS
-2592 AYIQLSDYGKR
+2592 AYIQVSNYGRK

-2608 MATITAKW
+2608 MLTKATKW
-2616 RAKVKLEIR
+2616 RAKVKLELK
-2625 RHIDGGGKG
+2625 RHVDGGGKG

-2640 ELNGMMRKN
+2640 ELNGMIRKN
-2649 PWLRQYA
+2649 PWLRDYA
-2656 IQTYRSLAR
+2656 VRTYRSLVR
-2665 EKARKERGVRRRSP
+2665 ERAMEERGVRRRSP

>member
-1 MQETTLRRIPSWD
+1 MQETTLRKIPSWSD
-14 EMVSSDEWKAADP
+14 MVSSDEWKSADAAT
-27 QMRNEV
+27 RNEV
-33 RVRWLTDLARLR
+33 RVKWLTDLARLR
-45 RYGFVTGSDEE
+45 RYGFVSGSDDE
-56 LASFARK
+56 LASFARDN
-63 SGFDAG
+63 GFDAG

-81 MIEGGVNEGGGLG
+81 MIDAGVNEGGGLG
-94 QALQGQA
+94 KALQGRA
-101 RDDMP
+101 ADDVP

-129 SISGVMGLADLAT
+129 TVGGLMGLADMAT
-142 GGQVD
+142 GGGVD
-147 GLHEA
+147 GLHDA
-152 SQRIFRANRDM
+152 SQRMFKANRDM

-170 VTKGFQDGGVAG
+170 VTRGFGEGGVAG

-191 GEQVAQQGIQ
+191 GEQVAQQAIQ
-201 MAIGAATGGVGGLAA
+201 MAISAATGGVGGLAA
-216 MGAIAAGNSWN
+216 MGAIAAGNSWS
-227 EASEDDELSGWKVGA
+227 EASEDDELSGWRVGA

-260 VLKRMSRTGMRTF
+260 ILKKMGRAGLRTF
-273 VRELSSGKAK
+273 VRELAGGKGK
-283 DAIVGAVK
+283 DAILGAVK
-291 QTLSA
+291 QSFSA

-307 QMVQYLGE
+307 QTVQYLGE
-315 QYLKDRPIDGKE
+315 QLLKGKKVDGKE
-327 LATQMADAGITG
+327 LAMQMADAGVTG

-347 ATGRASQNAS
+347 SYGRAAQNAAD
-357 ELKGAS
+357 LRGAS

-368 RMLGTKE
+368 RMLGVRE

-382 QRQRLEA
+382 QRQRLQA
-389 LDANI
+389 LDANV
-394 RNAEPITI
+394 RMAEPITV
-402 GRPTDVERVIEKRR
+402 GQPTDADRVIEKQR
-416 WLDWYETLNEESRR
+416 WLEWYDSLNEESRR

-452 RTEAGERLWRLEQF
+452 RSEAGERLWRLEQF

-480 YATQAERAREQDD
+480 YATQAERAREQAD
-493 ALRRAFPGLEPVEP
+493 ALRRAFPGLEAIEPVE
-507 VVQEP
+507 QKP
-512 KAEEPKAKPPAAEEK
+512 KAEEAKAETPATEEK
-527 PIEPPEAEEP
+527 TSEP
-537 PKVEEPKVEKPVE
+537 PKVEPPKADEPPKAEPKEEKPVE
-550 PPKSDPPKPEPL
+550 PPKQEPL
-562 PVKDDDVRHRNID
+562 PVKDDDVRHRNIE
-575 TREYT
+575 TREYA
-580 PDEGDESLPANVLE
+580 PEEGDESLPANVLE

-627 DIKVSGD
+627 DIRVSGD
-634 RGYTNEELQNRT
+634 KGYTNEELQNRT
-646 EAGARDM
+646 EAGARDI

-692 RVKALRYAYR
+692 RVKALRYAYG
-702 HGKAQQYLE
+702 HGKAQQYLD
-711 AIRKEAESLGIPF
+711 AIRKEADRLGIPF
-724 PEKAKMPV
+724 PEKARMPV
-732 LVRVTLGKRTQEQRM
+732 LVRVTMGKRTQEQRM

-761 MSDVEQA
+761 MSDTEQA

-789 RVNSMFSGAN
+789 RTSSMFSGAN
-799 HEFLVKVHELI
+799 REFLVKVHELI

-823 SESFEK
+823 SESFER

-841 NIKGFNAGLASQLI
+841 NIEGFNAGLARQLI

-860 TVNVKRALSQTA
+860 TVNVKRGLAQTA
-872 PMLLRL
+872 PMVLRL
-878 SETTPDR
+878 SETMPDK
-885 NILPDLGEALT
+885 NILPELGEALT
-896 HFVKYNGERNRNGI
+896 HFVKYNAERNRSGVKV
-910 RLNEYLGQMTLGL
+910 NEYLGQMTLGL
-923 DGEDTNGRPRMSKT
+923 GGEDTNSSPKMSRT
-937 AERIFRFMATAKS
+937 AERIFRFMARAKS
-950 QRQIRD
+950 QRQVRD
-956 FVESYVERARK
+956 FIDAYVERAKRNGENQSFLIEGMTSATK
-967 DSGGQPA
+967 D
-974 LFEGL
+974 EIV
-979 ETASN
+979 E
-984 DELVS
+984 
-989 DAIASAERESGDR
+989 DAIAAADRRDGDS
-1002 GTNYDLSDSGLS
+1002 GTNASMSDSGLA

-1019 LVDGA
+1019 LVEGA
-1024 RMAEAAGEKPSE
+1024 TMAKDVTGEKAVKGAE
-1036 KRPADTNHE
+1036 DTNHE
-1045 SVASFARDAETR
+1045 RVMSFARDAETR
-1057 FPSVG
+1057 FPSVA
-1062 FVAVKSL
+1062 FRAVHDL
-1069 SELDGEVRSRVEE
+1069 SELDDDVRSRVED
-1082 DAASQGIDPTR
+1082 DAMRQGIDVSR
-1093 ADALMT
+1093 ADAMMT
-1099 FDGKGRPLCVL
+1099 HDSSGRPLCVL
-1110 VSGNLRGEESR
+1110 VSGNLKGELSR
-1121 SRIDHEVIGHYGLRR
+1121 QKIEHEVIGHYGLRM
-1136 AFGRRF
+1136 AFGRKF
-1142 DALLDAVYRD
+1142 DGLLDAIHRD
-1152 LGERISRELE
+1152 LGERIERELGQ
-1162 SGGYAGVYDMASE
+1162 SGYAGVYDMASE
-1175 RSRRDATEEWMC
+1175 QSRRDATEEWLC

-1209 NLGLGLKMTDADI
+1209 NMGFELKFTDADI
-1222 ADALS
+1222 ADMLT
-1227 RGREAASAS
+1227 RGRKAAMSS
-1236 DLGEPFGARF
+1236 DGAQEVGAKF
-1246 SLVKDKD
+1246 SLVTDKE
-1253 LLRRLNSEETVKV
+1253 LLKRLNSEETVKV

-1286 NESSKLKVQARPIE
+1286 NESSKLKVQAKPIE

-1343 AVAYNPYIHASYS
+1343 PVAYNPYIHASYS

-1403 GVVSRQLPA
+1403 GVVSRQLPE

-1432 AEVAMKI
+1432 AEVALKI

-1474 RGNARKKS
+1474 KGNARKKS

-1500 STKFSLFPH
+1500 STKFSLFPY

-1576 SISNSEMAAVK
+1576 SISNSEMAAVE

-1611 QASLAVESFVRRG
+1611 QASLAVESFVKRG
-1624 IPRDQIRMT
+1624 IPRDQIKMT
-1633 AVPDGQGNTVLSFV
+1633 SVPDGQGNTVLSFV

-1674 TMRHNNVL
+1674 TMRHNNIL

-1693 KHEIGETRDSMD
+1693 KHEIGETERTMD
-1705 DLTTRRDILR
+1705 DLTTRKDVLR

-1736 SPEGRKLFKDELA
+1736 SQEGRKLFREELS
-1749 RLIENE
+1749 RLIEEE
-1755 SVKSGRFRRDV
+1755 SVRSGRFRRDV
-1766 ILDELRSL
+1766 ILDELKSL
-1774 SKWWRGDFERGDR
+1774 SKWWRGDFEDGDR
-1787 YRESNSE
+1787 YREKPAE

-1809 VIRDRAP
+1809 VIRERAP
-1816 ETWRMF
+1816 EVWRMV
-1822 QDWKDNRKIFT
+1822 QNWQSNRKEFT
-1833 VEWERLQKEMDGDYA
+1833 AEWERLQKEMDGDYA

-1860 SFDRADE
+1860 AFDQADE
-1867 MLAERNLLPR
+1867 MLAQHNALPK
-1877 PKATARELARKASDY
+1877 PKATAREIARKASDY

-1916 KEYRKTLASTI
+1916 KEYRNTLASTI
-1927 DAYLHSSSAEAYARD
+1927 DAYLHASSAEAYARD

-2010 EFHREYWGMRQR
+2010 EFHRDYWSMRQR
-2022 ALAKLTG
+2022 AIAKLTG
-2029 SEAYSEELSDK
+2029 SEAYSEELNEK
-2040 MLDNEWYATRK
+2040 MWDNEWYATRK
-2051 TLSHVLPKEAMV
+2051 TLSHVLPKSALV
-2063 GIGNGPGARI
+2063 GIGNGPSARI
-2073 HAVRGSFEGTSNPM
+2073 HAVKGSFEGTSNPM

-2099 GATLNRIRMQTVDI
+2099 GATLNRIKMQTVD
-2113 LRQNVPDAA
+2113 LLKNVPEAA
-2122 IRVDDLKKDTPNGF
+2122 VRVNDLKSETPNGF
-2136 TRIRLWRKGKF
+2136 TRVKLWRSGRF

-2182 WRRGLTNYSP
+2182 WRKGLTSYSP

-2215 DVVDDLIS
+2215 NVAEDLL
-2223 WSGSWLKGMRESF
+2223 SWLDAWAKGMKESF
-2236 RYEFKGRSRSGIV
+2236 RYEFRGRSRSGIV

-2279 KMAGEPTANTT
+2279 RMAGEPTANTT
-2290 TPEGIKG
+2290 SPEGVKG

-2320 GEMWLQENTNL
+2320 GELWLQENTSL

-2384 RTFVKRWMLT
+2384 RTFARRWMMS
-2394 DGTMTLLSS
+2394 DGVMTILSS
-2403 LAASG
+2403 LLASG
-2408 LLLRAWKAASG
+2408 VMLRAWKAASG
-2419 DDKEETAMSRMLAWL
+2419 DDKEETAMSRTLAWL

-2439 NVSLYNLYNYI
+2439 NISLYNLYNYI
-2450 VMPLWE
+2450 IYPLWE
-2456 TDKGE
+2456 TEDGS

-2474 TMSKMFRSVLDA
+2474 TMSKVMRSAIDA
-2486 AMTDRVM
+2486 ALSDRVM
-2493 SQSLTDQLSKVFKD
+2493 SQSFTDQMAKIFKD
-2507 DFLFSPQPAVAGMSD
+2507 DFMFSPQPAVAGMAD
-2522 ILTMLGGNN
+2522 IMTMMGGNN

-2538 RPAVN
+2538 RPGVN
-2543 STQWNAG
+2543 PAQWNAG
-2550 GWEKAKGVAA
+2550 GWEKAKGVAT

-2571 IPSRIDDN
+2571 IPSRIDERFPAR
-2579 LAVRAAGQATGLS
+2579 LAGQATGLS
-2592 AYIQLSDYGKR
+2592 AYIQVSNYGRK

-2608 MATITAKW
+2608 MLTKATKW
-2616 RAKVKLEIR
+2616 RAKVKLELK
-2625 RHIDGGGKG
+2625 RHVDGGGKG

-2640 ELNGMMRKN
+2640 ELNGMIRKN
-2649 PWLRQYA
+2649 PWLRDYA
-2656 IQTYRSLAR
+2656 VKTYRSLVRERAR
-2665 EKARKERGVRRRSP
+2665 EERGVRRRSP

>member
-1 MQETTLRRIPSWD
+1 MQETTLRKIPSWSD
-14 EMVSSDEWKAADP
+14 MVSSDEWKSADAAT
-27 QMRNEV
+27 RNEV
-33 RVRWLTDLARLR
+33 RVKWLTDLARLR
-45 RYGFVTGSDEE
+45 RYGFVSGSDDE
-56 LASFARK
+56 LASFARDN
-63 SGFDAG
+63 GFDAG

-81 MIEGGVNEGGGLG
+81 MIEAGVNEGGGLG
-94 QALQGQA
+94 KALQGRA
-101 RDDMP
+101 ADDVP

-129 SISGVMGLADLAT
+129 TVGGLMGLADMAT
-142 GGQVD
+142 GGNVD
-147 GLHEA
+147 GLHDA
-152 SQRIFRANRDM
+152 SQRMFKANRDM

-170 VTKGFQDGGVAG
+170 VTKGFGEGGVAG

-191 GEQVAQQGIQ
+191 GEQVAQQAIQ
-201 MAIGAATGGVGGLAA
+201 MAISAATGGVGGLAA
-216 MGAIAAGNSWN
+216 MGAIAAGNSWS
-227 EASEDDELSGWKVGA
+227 EASEDDELSGWRVGA

-260 VLKRMSRTGMRTF
+260 VLKKMGRTGLRTF
-273 VRELSSGKAK
+273 VRELADGKGK
-283 DAIVGAVK
+283 DAILGAVR
-291 QTLSA
+291 QSFSA
-296 GGLEGFGEAWG
+296 GGIEGFGEAWG
-307 QMVQYLGE
+307 QTVQYLGE
-315 QYLKDRPIDGKE
+315 QLLKGKEVDGKE
-327 LATQMADAGITG
+327 LAMQMADAGVTG
-339 FAMGAGLH
+339 FAMGTGLH
-347 ATGRASQNAS
+347 SYGRAAQNAAD
-357 ELKGAS
+357 LRGAS

-368 RMLGTKE
+368 RMLGVRE

-382 QRQRLEA
+382 QRQRLQA
-389 LDANI
+389 LDANV
-394 RNAEPITI
+394 RMAEPITV
-402 GRPTDVERVIEKRR
+402 GQPTDADRVIEKQR
-416 WLDWYETLNEESRR
+416 WLEWYDSLNEESRK
-430 EFADTREEI
+430 EFAATREEI
-439 ASQLEKLSATDVA
+439 AGQLKKLSATDAA
-452 RTEAGERLWRLEQF
+452 RNEAGERLWRLEQF

-480 YATQAERAREQDD
+480 YATQAERAREQAD
-493 ALRRAFPGLEPVEP
+493 ALRRAFPGLEAVEPPTETEPVAETPVESEKPKEAEP
-507 VVQEP
+507 VETPKEGSEP
-512 KAEEPKAKPPAAEEK
+512 PRTEKPAEPPKGAIAIEEPPAA
-527 PIEPPEAEEP
+527 
-537 PKVEEPKVEKPVE
+537 KPV
-550 PPKSDPPKPEPL
+550 
-562 PVKDDDVRHRNID
+562 DVRHRNIETVD
-575 TREYT
+575 YAEE
-580 PDEGDESLPANVLE
+580 EGDKSLPENVLA
-594 AKRAGRVAK
+594 AKRAGRVAT

-609 SDAGEMFVAVVDA
+609 SDAGRMFVAVVDA
-622 AQDSG
+622 ARDSG
-627 DIKVSGD
+627 DIMVSGD
-634 RGYTNEELQNRT
+634 RGYTNEELQNRS
-646 EAGARDM
+646 EAGARDV
-653 QVREIGE
+653 QIREIGE

-692 RVKALRYAYR
+692 RVKALRYAYE
-702 HGKAQQYLE
+702 HGKAQQYYE
-711 AIRKEAESLGIPF
+711 AIRREAESLGVPF

-782 WSLFSGS
+782 WSLFKGS
-789 RVNSMFSGAN
+789 RASSMFGSAN
-799 HEFLVKVHELI
+799 HDFLVKVHELI
-810 GKRPDDID
+810 GRRPDDID
-818 EKMQW
+818 ERMQW
-823 SESFEK
+823 SESFER

-836 ASLAS
+836 ASLAAH
-841 NIKGFNAGLASQLI
+841 IKGFNAGLASQLI

-885 NILPDLGEALT
+885 NILPELGEALT

-923 DGEDTNGRPRMSKT
+923 DGEDTNGRPKMSRT

-989 DAIASAERESGDR
+989 DAIASAERDTGDR

-1069 SELDGEVRSRVEE
+1069 SELDGEVRSRVEA
-1082 DAASQGIDPTR
+1082 DAASQGIDPSR

-1209 NLGLGLKMTDADI
+1209 NLGLGLRMTDADI

-1227 RGREAASAS
+1227 RGREAASAP
-1236 DLGEPFGARF
+1236 DLQESFGARF

-1286 NESSKLKVQARPIE
+1286 NESSKLKVQAKPIE

-1509 EADTPETTAARGR
+1509 EADTPETTEARGR

-1576 SISNSEMAAVK
+1576 SISNSEMAAVE

-1611 QASLAVESFVRRG
+1611 QASLAVESFVKRG
-1624 IPRDQIRMT
+1624 IPRDQIKMT

-1693 KHEIGETRDSMD
+1693 KHEIGETRDTMD

-1715 LAREARKNI
+1715 LAREARRNI
-1724 LPVRQAQGIKAK
+1724 LPIRNAQGIKAK
-1736 SPEGRKLFKDELA
+1736 SPEGRAMFREELK
-1749 RLIENE
+1749 RLIESE
-1755 SVKSGRFRRDV
+1755 SIKRGRFRRDV
-1766 ILDELRSL
+1766 ILDELTTL

-1787 YRESNSE
+1787 YRENNSE

-1822 QDWKDNRKIFT
+1822 QNWKDNRKIFT

-1867 MLAERNLLPR
+1867 MLAERNSLPR

-1916 KEYRKTLASTI
+1916 KEYRNTLASTI

-2010 EFHREYWGMRQR
+2010 EFHRDYWGMRQR
-2022 ALAKLTG
+2022 AIAKLTG
-2029 SEAYSEELSDK
+2029 SEAYSEELNEK
-2040 MLDNEWYATRK
+2040 MWDNEWYATRK
-2051 TLSHVLPKEAMV
+2051 TLSHVLPKSVLV
-2063 GIGNGPGARI
+2063 GIGNGPSARI
-2073 HAVRGSFEGTSNPM
+2073 HAVKGSFEGTSNPM

-2099 GATLNRIRMQTVDI
+2099 GATLNRIKMQTVD
-2113 LRQNVPDAA
+2113 LLKNVTEAA
-2122 IRVDDLKKDTPNGF
+2122 VRVNDLKSETPNGF
-2136 TRIRLWRKGKF
+2136 TRVKLWRSGRF

-2182 WRRGLTNYSP
+2182 WRKGLTSYSP

-2205 TFKNLPKSRG
+2205 TFKNLPRSSGNSVAEDALSWMRSWTRG
-2215 DVVDDLIS
+2215 MV
-2223 WSGSWLKGMRESF
+2223 ESF
-2236 RYEFKGRSRSGIV
+2236 GYEFRGASRSGIV

-2279 KMAGEPTANTT
+2279 RMAGEPTANTT
-2290 TPEGIKG
+2290 SPEGVRG

-2320 GEMWLQENTNL
+2320 GELWLQENTSL

-2384 RTFVKRWMLT
+2384 RTFARRWMMS
-2394 DGTMTLLSS
+2394 DGVMTILSS
-2403 LAASG
+2403 LLASG
-2408 LLLRAWKAASG
+2408 VMLRAWKAASG
-2419 DDKEETAMSRMLAWL
+2419 DDKEETAMSRALAWL

-2439 NVSLYNLYNYI
+2439 NISLYNLYNYI
-2450 VMPLWE
+2450 IYPLWE
-2456 TDKGE
+2456 TEDGS

-2474 TMSKMFRSVLDA
+2474 TMSKVMRSAIDA
-2486 AMTDRVM
+2486 ALSDRVM
-2493 SQSLTDQLSKVFKD
+2493 SQSFTDQMAKIFKD
-2507 DFLFSPQPAVAGMSD
+2507 DFMFSPQPAVAGMAD
-2522 ILTMLGGNN
+2522 IMTMMGGNN

-2538 RPAVN
+2538 RPGVN
-2543 STQWNAG
+2543 PAQWNAG
-2550 GWEKAKGVAA
+2550 GWEKAKGVAT

-2571 IPSRIDDN
+2571 IPSRIDERFPAR
-2579 LAVRAAGQATGLS
+2579 LAGQATGLS
-2592 AYIQLSDYGKR
+2592 AYIQVSNYGRK

-2608 MATITAKW
+2608 MLTKATKW
-2616 RAKVKLEIR
+2616 RAKVKLELK
-2625 RHIDGGGKG
+2625 RHVDGGGKG

-2649 PWLRQYA
+2649 PWLRDYA
-2656 IQTYRSLAR
+2656 VRTYRSLVR
-2665 EKARKERGVRRRSP
+2665 ERAMEERGARRRSP

>member
-1 MQETTLRRIPSWD
+1 MQETTLRKIPSWSD
-14 EMVSSDEWKAADP
+14 MVSSDEWKSADAAT
-27 QMRNEV
+27 RNEV
-33 RVRWLTDLARLR
+33 RVKWLTDLARLR
-45 RYGFVTGSDEE
+45 RYGFVSGSDDE
-56 LASFARK
+56 LASFARDN
-63 SGFDAG
+63 GFDAG

-81 MIEGGVNEGGGLG
+81 MIDAGVNEGGGLG
-94 QALQGQA
+94 KALQGRA
-101 RDDMP
+101 ADDVP

-129 SISGVMGLADLAT
+129 SVGGVMGLADMAT

-170 VTKGFQDGGVAG
+170 VTKGLQDGGVSG

-227 EASEDDELSGWKVGA
+227 ESSEDDELSGWKVGA
-242 KVAVDTAAEVLSE
+242 KVAVDTASEVLSE

-260 VLKRMSRTGMRTF
+260 VLKRMSRTGLRTF

-296 GGLEGFGEAWG
+296 GGLEGFGEVWG

-327 LATQMADAGITG
+327 LATQMVDAGITG

-347 ATGRASQNAS
+347 AAGRASQNAS

-368 RMLGTKE
+368 RMLGTRE

-382 QRQRLEA
+382 QRQRLQA
-389 LDANI
+389 LDANV
-394 RNAEPITI
+394 RMAEPITV
-402 GRPTDVERVIEKRR
+402 GQPTDADRVIEKQR
-416 WLDWYETLNEESRR
+416 WLEWYDSLNEESRR
-430 EFADTREEI
+430 EFADTRKEI
-439 ASQLEKLSATDVA
+439 ASQLKKLSATDVA

-466 LDDYETYSEGAREE
+466 LDDYETYSEGARDE
-480 YATQAERAREQDD
+480 YVTQAERAREQAD
-493 ALRRAFPGLEPVEP
+493 ALRLAFPGLEAIEPVE
-507 VVQEP
+507 QKP
-512 KAEEPKAKPPAAEEK
+512 KAEEAKAETPATEEK
-527 PIEPPEAEEP
+527 TSEP
-537 PKVEEPKVEKPVE
+537 PKVEPPKADEPAKAEPKEEKPVE
-550 PPKSDPPKPEPL
+550 PPKLEPL
-562 PVKDDDVRHRNID
+562 PVKDDDVRHRNIE

-580 PDEGDESLPANVLE
+580 PEEGDESLPANVLE

-627 DIKVSGD
+627 DIRVSGD
-634 RGYTNEELQNRT
+634 KGYTNEELQNRT
-646 EAGARDM
+646 EAGARDI

-692 RVKALRYAYR
+692 RVKALRYAYG
-702 HGKAQQYLE
+702 HGKAQQYLD
-711 AIRKEAESLGIPF
+711 AIRKEAERLGIPF
-724 PEKAKMPV
+724 PEKARMPV
-732 LVRVTLGKRTQEQRM
+732 LVRVTMGKRTQEQRM

-761 MSDVEQA
+761 MSDTEQA
-768 YSDAKSIARHPGGV
+768 YSDAKSIARHPEGV

-789 RVNSMFSGAN
+789 RTSSMFSGAN
-799 HEFLVKVHELI
+799 REFLVKVHELI

-818 EKMQW
+818 ERMQW

-841 NIKGFNAGLASQLI
+841 NIEGFNAGLARQLI

-860 TVNVKRALSQTA
+860 TVNVKRGLAQTA
-872 PMLLRL
+872 PMVLRL
-878 SETTPDR
+878 SETMPEK
-885 NILPDLGEALT
+885 NILPELGEALT
-896 HFVKYNGERNRNGI
+896 HFVKYNAERNRNGI
-910 RLNEYLGQMTLGL
+910 KVNEYLGQMTLGF
-923 DGEDTNGRPRMSKT
+923 DGEDRNDSPKMSRT
-937 AERIFRFMATAKS
+937 AERIFRFMARAKS
-950 QRQIRD
+950 QRQVRD
-956 FVESYVERARK
+956 FIDAYVERAKRNSDSQSFLIEGMTSATK
-967 DSGGQPA
+967 D
-974 LFEGL
+974 EIV
-979 ETASN
+979 E
-984 DELVS
+984 
-989 DAIASAERESGDR
+989 DAIAVADRRDGDG
-1002 GTNYDLSDSGLS
+1002 GTNASMSDSSLA

-1019 LVDGA
+1019 LVEGA
-1024 RMAEAAGEKPSE
+1024 TMAKDVTGEKAVKGAE
-1036 KRPADTNHE
+1036 DTNHE
-1045 SVASFARDAETR
+1045 RVMSFARDAETR
-1057 FPSVG
+1057 FPSVA
-1062 FVAVKSL
+1062 FRAVHDL
-1069 SELDGEVRSRVEE
+1069 SELDDDVRSRVED
-1082 DAASQGIDPTR
+1082 DAMRQGIDVSR
-1093 ADALMT
+1093 ADAMMT
-1099 FDGKGRPLCVL
+1099 HDSSGRPLCVL
-1110 VSGNLRGEESR
+1110 VSGNLKGELSR
-1121 SRIDHEVIGHYGLRR
+1121 QKIEHEVIGHYGLRM
-1136 AFGRRF
+1136 AFGRKF
-1142 DALLDAVYRD
+1142 DGLLDAIHRD
-1152 LGERISRELE
+1152 LGERIERELGE
-1162 SGGYAGVYDMASE
+1162 SGYAGVYDMASDQ
-1175 RSRRDATEEWMC
+1175 SRRDATEEWLC

-1209 NLGLGLKMTDADI
+1209 NLGLELRMTDADI

-1227 RGREAASAS
+1227 RGREAASAP
-1236 DLGEPFGARF
+1236 DLQESFGARF
-1246 SLVKDKD
+1246 SLIKDKD

-1266 YRAMQVIGGKL
+1266 YRAMQVIGDKL

-1286 NESSKLKVQARPIE
+1286 NESSKLKVQAKPIE

-1432 AEVAMKI
+1432 SEVAMKI

-1466 GVRIGAPE
+1466 GVRIGAAE
-1474 RGNARKKS
+1474 KGNSRKKS

-1509 EADTPETTAARGR
+1509 EPDTPETTAAKGQ

-1531 DAVTPIRDE
+1531 DAVTSIKDE
-1540 RVLNLPALTE
+1540 RILNLPALTE
-1550 LALRL
+1550 LAVAL
-1555 TGGRLRAVDSI
+1555 TNGNLTAVERIRMRGGFAEGVTRTNGQMASI
-1566 RVGGAMADGV
+1566 Q
-1576 SISNSEMAAVK
+1576 
-1587 VLRDL
+1587 VLREL
-1592 ARYPKLGGDI
+1592 ARYPQLGGVI
-1602 IVPEGLASR
+1602 TVPEGLVSR
-1611 QASLAVESFVRRG
+1611 QARLAMESFVEHG
-1624 IPRDQIRMT
+1624 IPREQIRMT
-1633 AVPDGQGNTVLSFV
+1633 STPAGEGNVTLMFT
-1647 WEDRDMMR
+1647 WEDKDMLR

-1660 AHEIGHVVDWTAGN
+1660 AHEIGHVVDWTAGH
-1674 TMRHNNVL
+1674 TMRHNNIL

-1693 KHEIGETRDSMD
+1693 KHEIGETERTMD
-1705 DLTTRRDILR
+1705 DLTTRKDVLR

-1736 SPEGRKLFKDELA
+1736 SAEGRKLFKDELA

-1774 SKWWRGDFERGDR
+1774 SKWWRGDFEEGDR
-1787 YRESNSE
+1787 YREKPAE
-1794 LYADFVSVLLTQPES
+1794 LYADFVSVLLTMPES
-1809 VIRDRAP
+1809 VISERAP
-1816 ETWRMF
+1816 EVWRMV
-1822 QDWKDNRKIFT
+1822 QNWQSNRKEFT

-1848 EQNDRL
+1848 GQNERL

-1860 SFDRADE
+1860 AFDQADE
-1867 MLAERNLLPR
+1867 MLAQHNALPK
-1877 PKATARELARKASDY
+1877 PKETARELARKASDY

-1902 TLYRLSRE
+1902 TLYRLSKE
-1910 DMERTG
+1910 DMVRSG
-1916 KEYRKTLASTI
+1916 KEYRQTLASTI
-1927 DAYLHSSSAEAYARD
+1927 DSYLHSSSAEAYARD

-1992 LLEELRRRVGEEK
+1992 LLGELRKRVGDEK
-2005 WSDME
+2005 WGDME
-2010 EFHREYWGMRQR
+2010 RFHAEYWSMRQR

-2029 SEAYSEELSDK
+2029 SGAYSEELNDK

-2063 GIGNGPGARI
+2063 GIGNGPSARI

-2087 TETVLNDIRLME
+2087 SETVLNDIRLME
-2099 GATLNRIRMQTVDI
+2099 GATLNRIQMQTVDI

-2122 IRVDDLKKDTPNGF
+2122 VMVDDLKKDTPNGF

-2215 DVVDDLIS
+2215 NVVEDLL
-2223 WSGSWLKGMRESF
+2223 SWLDAWAKGMKESF
-2236 RYEFKGRSRSGIV
+2236 RYEFRGRSRSGIV

-2254 DDYFIPGERVF
+2254 DDYFIPGDRVF

-2290 TPEGIKG
+2290 TPEGVRG
-2297 AIMKVMEVVG
+2297 AIMKAMEVIG

-2320 GEMWLQENTNL
+2320 GEIWLQENTSL

-2394 DGTMTLLSS
+2394 DGSMTILSS

-2419 DDKEETAMSRMLAWL
+2419 DDREETAMSRMLAWL
-2434 KRAYG
+2434 KWAYG

-2450 VMPLWE
+2450 ILPLWE
-2456 TDKGE
+2456 TERGE

-2474 TMSKMFRSVLDA
+2474 TMSKMLRSTLDA

-2507 DFLFSPQPAVAGMSD
+2507 DFLFSPQPAVAGIAD
-2522 ILTMLGGNN
+2522 ILTMMGGNN

-2579 LAVRAAGQATGLS
+2579 LPVRVAGQATGLS

-2608 MATITAKW
+2608 MLTIAAKW
-2616 RAKVKLEIR
+2616 RAKVKLELK
-2625 RHIDGGGKG
+2625 RHIDDGGKG

-2656 IQTYRSLAR
+2656 IQTYRALAR
-2665 EKARKERGVRRRSP
+2665 EKAREERGIRRRSP
-2679 VRKVVE
+2679 VRKVIE

>member
-1 MQETTLRRIPSWD
+1 MQETTLRKIPSWSD
-14 EMVSSDEWKAADP
+14 MVSSDEWKSADAAT
-27 QMRNEV
+27 RNEV
-33 RVRWLTDLARLR
+33 RVKWLTDLARLR
-45 RYGFVTGSDEE
+45 RYGFVSGSDDE
-56 LASFARK
+56 LASFARDN
-63 SGFDAG
+63 GFDAG

-81 MIEGGVNEGGGLG
+81 MIDAGVNDGGGLG
-94 QALQGQA
+94 RALQGRSA
-101 RDDMP
+101 DDVP

-129 SISGVMGLADLAT
+129 TVGGLMGLADMAT
-142 GGQVD
+142 GGGVE
-147 GLHEA
+147 GLHDA
-152 SQRIFRANRDM
+152 SQRMFKANRDM

-170 VTKGFQDGGVAG
+170 VTRGFGEGGVAG

-191 GEQVAQQGIQ
+191 GEQVAQQAIQ
-201 MAIGAATGGVGGLAA
+201 MAISAATGGVGGLAA
-216 MGAIAAGNSWN
+216 MGAIAAGNSWS
-227 EASEDDELSGWKVGA
+227 EASEDDELSGWRVGA

-260 VLKRMSRTGMRTF
+260 ILKKMGRAGLRTF
-273 VRELSSGKAK
+273 VRELAGGKGK
-283 DAIVGAVK
+283 DAILGAVK
-291 QTLSA
+291 QSFSA

-307 QMVQYLGE
+307 QTVQYLGE
-315 QYLKDRPIDGKE
+315 QLLKGKEVDGKE
-327 LATQMADAGITG
+327 LAMQMADAGVTG

-347 ATGRASQNAS
+347 SYGRAAQNAAD
-357 ELKGAS
+357 LRGAS

-368 RMLGTKE
+368 RMLGVRE

-382 QRQRLEA
+382 QRQRLQA
-389 LDANI
+389 LDANV
-394 RNAEPITI
+394 RMAEPITV
-402 GRPTDVERVIEKRR
+402 GQPTDADRVIEKQR
-416 WLDWYETLNEESRR
+416 WLEWYDSLNEESRK

-439 ASQLEKLSATDVA
+439 ASQLKKLSATDVA
-452 RTEAGERLWRLEQF
+452 RSEAGERLWRLEQF
-466 LDDYETYSEGAREE
+466 LEDYETYSEGAREE
-480 YATQAERAREQDD
+480 YATQAERAREQAD
-493 ALRRAFPGLEPVEP
+493 ALRRAFPGLEAIEPVE
-507 VVQEP
+507 QKP
-512 KAEEPKAKPPAAEEK
+512 KAEEAKAETPATEEK
-527 PIEPPEAEEP
+527 TSEP
-537 PKVEEPKVEKPVE
+537 PKVEAPKADERPKAEPKEEKPVE
-550 PPKSDPPKPEPL
+550 PPKPEPL
-562 PVKDDDVRHRNID
+562 PVKDDDVRHRNIE

-580 PDEGDESLPANVLE
+580 PEEGDESLPANVLE

-627 DIKVSGD
+627 DIRVSGD
-634 RGYTNEELQNRT
+634 KGYTNEELQNRT
-646 EAGARDM
+646 EAGARDI

-692 RVKALRYAYR
+692 RVKALRYAYG
-702 HGKAQQYLE
+702 HGKAQQYLD
-711 AIRKEAESLGIPF
+711 AIRKEAERLGIPF
-724 PEKAKMPV
+724 PEKARMPV
-732 LVRVTLGKRTQEQRM
+732 LVRVTMGKRTQEQRM

-761 MSDVEQA
+761 MSDTEQA

-789 RVNSMFSGAN
+789 RTSSMFSGAN
-799 HEFLVKVHELI
+799 REFLVKVHELI

-818 EKMQW
+818 ERMQW
-823 SESFEK
+823 SESFER

-836 ASLAS
+836 ASLAAH
-841 NIKGFNAGLASQLI
+841 IKGFNAGLASQLI

-885 NILPDLGEALT
+885 NILPELGEALT

-910 RLNEYLGQMTLGL
+910 KLNEYLGQMTLGL
-923 DGEDTNGRPRMSKT
+923 DGEDTNSRPKMSKT

-974 LFEGL
+974 LFDGL

-989 DAIASAERESGDR
+989 DAIASAERDSGDR

-1024 RMAEAAGEKPSE
+1024 RMAETASEKPSE
-1036 KRPADTNHE
+1036 RRPADTNHE

-1069 SELDGEVRSRVEE
+1069 SELDGEVRSRVEA
-1082 DAASQGIDPTR
+1082 DAASQGIDPSR

-1227 RGREAASAS
+1227 RGREAASS
-1236 DLGEPFGARF
+1236 PGLQESFGTRF
-1246 SLVKDKD
+1246 SL
-1253 LLRRLNSEETVKV
+1253 S
-1266 YRAMQVIGGKL
+1266 
-1277 YSPMSVNLV
+1277 
-1286 NESSKLKVQARPIE
+1286 
-1300 LGEWEQA
+1300 
-1307 DEHPEII
+1307 
-1314 KDYVHDKKRN
+1314 
-1324 VTYGRTHI
+1324 
-1332 DKGPQ
+1332 
-1337 DGGGLT
+1337 
-1343 AVAYNPYIHASYS
+1343 
-1356 PLNDQFKGAWNRPNL
+1356 
-1371 VTVEVEVPK
+1371 
-1380 SELTSGYWAKGA
+1380 
-1392 KNHVGETKWLD
+1392 
-1403 GVVSRQLPA
+1403 
-1412 GRERIVVLSRY
+1412 
-1423 DRPLRIVPD
+1423 
-1432 AEVAMKI
+1432 
-1439 RDFLDGVDV
+1439 
-1448 VIPENTVTPSLRD
+1448 
-1461 ELEKV
+1461 
-1466 GVRIGAPE
+1466 
-1474 RGNARKKS
+1474 
-1482 QEELDR
+1482 
-1488 LRRNGDRWAERN
+1488 
-1500 STKFSLFPH
+1500 PH

-1576 SISNSEMAAVK
+1576 SISNSEMAAVE

-1611 QASLAVESFVRRG
+1611 QASLAVESFVERG
-1624 IPRDQIRMT
+1624 IPRDQIKMT
-1633 AVPDGQGNTVLSFV
+1633 SVPDGQGNTVLSFV

-1705 DLTTRRDILR
+1705 DLTTRKDILR
-1715 LAREARKNI
+1715 LAREARRNI
-1724 LPVRQAQGIKAK
+1724 LPIRNAQGIKAK
-1736 SPEGRKLFKDELA
+1736 SLEGRAMFREELK

-1755 SVKSGRFRRDV
+1755 SLKRGRFRRDV
-1766 ILDELRSL
+1766 ILDELTTL
-1774 SKWWRGDFERGDR
+1774 SKWWRGDFEPGDR

-1822 QDWKDNRKIFT
+1822 QNWRENRKIFT
-1833 VEWERLQKEMDGDYA
+1833 VEWDRLQKEMDGDYA

-1867 MLAERNLLPR
+1867 MLAEHNSLPR

-1910 DMERTG
+1910 DMEKSG
-1916 KEYRKTLASTI
+1916 KEYRNTLASTI

-1986 PADATR
+1986 PTDATR

-2010 EFHREYWGMRQR
+2010 EFHRDYWGMRQR
-2022 ALAKLTG
+2022 AIAKLTG
-2029 SEAYSEELSDK
+2029 SEAYSEELNEK
-2040 MLDNEWYATRK
+2040 MWDNEWYATRK
-2051 TLSHVLPKEAMV
+2051 TLSHVLPKSALV
-2063 GIGNGPGARI
+2063 GIGNGPSARI
-2073 HAVRGSFEGTSNPM
+2073 HAVKGSFEGTSNPM

-2099 GATLNRIRMQTVDI
+2099 GAMLNRVKMQTVD
-2113 LRQNVPDAA
+2113 LLKNVPEAA
-2122 IRVDDLKKDTPNGF
+2122 VRVNDLKSETPNGF
-2136 TRIRLWRKGKF
+2136 TRVKLWRSGRF

-2182 WRRGLTNYSP
+2182 WRKGLTSYSP

-2205 TFKNLPKSRG
+2205 TFKNLPRSSG
-2215 DVVDDLIS
+2215 NSVADDLSS
-2223 WSGSWLKGMRESF
+2223 WMRSWTRGMVESF
-2236 RYEFKGRSRSGIV
+2236 GYEFRGASPSGIV

-2279 KMAGEPTANTT
+2279 RMAGEPTANTT
-2290 TPEGIKG
+2290 TPEGVKG

-2320 GEMWLQENTNL
+2320 GELWLQENTSL

-2384 RTFVKRWMLT
+2384 RTFARRWMMS
-2394 DGTMTLLSS
+2394 DGVMTIISS
-2403 LAASG
+2403 LLASG
-2408 LLLRAWKAASG
+2408 VMLRAWKAASG
-2419 DDKEETAMSRMLAWL
+2419 DDKEETALSRTLAWL

-2439 NVSLYNLYNYI
+2439 NISLYNLYNYI
-2450 VMPLWE
+2450 IYPLWE
-2456 TDKGE
+2456 TEDGS

-2474 TMSKMFRSVLDA
+2474 TMSKVMRSAIDAVLS
-2486 AMTDRVM
+2486 DRVM
-2493 SQSLTDQLSKVFKD
+2493 SQSFTDQLAKIFKD
-2507 DFLFSPQPAVAGMSD
+2507 DFMFSPQPAVAGMAD
-2522 ILTMLGGNN
+2522 IMTMMGGNN

-2538 RPAVN
+2538 RPGVN
-2543 STQWNAG
+2543 PAQWNAG
-2550 GWEKAKGVAA
+2550 GWEKAKGVAT

-2571 IPSRIDDN
+2571 IPSRIDERFPAR
-2579 LAVRAAGQATGLS
+2579 LAGQATGLS
-2592 AYIQLSDYGKR
+2592 AYIQVSNYGRK

-2608 MATITAKW
+2608 MLTKATKW
-2616 RAKVKLEIR
+2616 RAKVKLELK
-2625 RHIDGGGKG
+2625 RHVDGGGKG

-2640 ELNGMMRKN
+2640 ELNGMIRKN
-2649 PWLRQYA
+2649 PWLRDYA
-2656 IQTYRSLAR
+2656 VRTYRSLVRERAR
-2665 EKARKERGVRRRSP
+2665 EERGVRRRSP

>member
-1 MQETTLRRIPSWD
+1 MQETTLRKIPSWSD
-14 EMVSSDEWKAADP
+14 MVSSDEWKSADAAT
-27 QMRNEV
+27 RNEV
-33 RVRWLTDLARLR
+33 RVKWLTDLARLR
-45 RYGFVTGSDEE
+45 RYGFVSGSDDE
-56 LASFARK
+56 LASFARGN
-63 SGFDAG
+63 GFDAG

-81 MIEGGVNEGGGLG
+81 MIEAGVNEGGGLG
-94 QALQGQA
+94 KALQGQA
-101 RDDMP
+101 ADDVP

-129 SISGVMGLADLAT
+129 TVGGLMGLADMAT
-142 GGQVD
+142 GGGVD
-147 GLHEA
+147 GLHDA
-152 SQRIFRANRDM
+152 SQRMFKANRDM

-170 VTKGFQDGGVAG
+170 VTRGFDEGGVAG

-191 GEQVAQQGIQ
+191 GEQVAQQAIQ
-201 MAIGAATGGVGGLAA
+201 MAISAATGGVGGLAA
-216 MGAIAAGNSWN
+216 MGAIAAGNSWS
-227 EASEDDELSGWKVGA
+227 EASEDDELSGWRVGA

-260 VLKRMSRTGMRTF
+260 ILKKMGRAGLRTF
-273 VRELSSGKAK
+273 VRELAGGKGK
-283 DAIVGAVK
+283 DAILGAVK
-291 QTLSA
+291 QAFSA

-307 QMVQYLGE
+307 QTVQYLGE
-315 QYLKDRPIDGKE
+315 QLLKGKEVDGKE
-327 LATQMADAGITG
+327 LAMQMADAGVTG

-347 ATGRASQNAS
+347 SYGRAAQNAAD
-357 ELKGAS
+357 LRGAS

-368 RMLGTKE
+368 RMLGVRE

-382 QRQRLEA
+382 QRQRLQA
-389 LDANI
+389 LDANV
-394 RNAEPITI
+394 RMAEPITV
-402 GRPTDVERVIEKRR
+402 GQPTDADRVIEKQR
-416 WLDWYETLNEESRR
+416 WLEWYDSLNEESRK
-430 EFADTREEI
+430 EFADTRKEI
-439 ASQLEKLSATDVA
+439 ASQLERLSATDVA

-480 YATQAERAREQDD
+480 YATQAERAREQAD
-493 ALRRAFPGLEPVEP
+493 ALRRAFPGLEAVEPPTETEPVAETPVESEKPKEAEP
-507 VVQEP
+507 VETPKEESESPRTEKPAEPP
-512 KAEEPKAKPPAAEEK
+512 KADGPEGAIAIGEPPAAK
-527 PIEPPEAEEP
+527 PA
-537 PKVEEPKVEKPVE
+537 
-550 PPKSDPPKPEPL
+550 
-562 PVKDDDVRHRNID
+562 DVRHRNIE
-575 TREYT
+575 TLGYAEE
-580 PDEGDESLPANVLE
+580 EGDKSLPENVLA
-594 AKRAGRVAK
+594 AKKAGRVTT

-609 SDAGEMFVAVVDA
+609 SDAGRMFVAVVDA
-622 AQDSG
+622 ARDSG
-627 DIKVSGD
+627 DIMVSGD
-634 RGYTNEELQNRT
+634 SGYTNEELQNRS
-646 EAGARDM
+646 EAGARDV
-653 QVREIGE
+653 QIREIGE

-692 RVKALRYAYR
+692 RVKALRYAYE
-702 HGKAQQYLE
+702 HGEAQQYYE
-711 AIRKEAESLGIPF
+711 AIRREAESLGIPF

-732 LVRVTLGKRTQEQRM
+732 LVRVTMGKRTQEQRM

-782 WSLFSGS
+782 WSLFKGS
-789 RVNSMFSGAN
+789 RASSMFGSAN
-799 HEFLVKVHELI
+799 HDFLVKVHELI

-818 EKMQW
+818 ERMQW

-836 ASLAS
+836 ASLAAH
-841 NIKGFNAGLASQLI
+841 IKGFNAGLASQLI

-860 TVNVKRALSQTA
+860 TVNVKRALSETA

-885 NILPDLGEALT
+885 NILPELGEALT

-923 DGEDTNGRPRMSKT
+923 DGEDTNSGPKMSKT

-989 DAIASAERESGDR
+989 DAIASAERDSGDR

-1024 RMAEAAGEKPSE
+1024 RMAEASSEKPSE

-1069 SELDGEVRSRVEE
+1069 SELDGEVRSRVEK
-1082 DAASQGIDPTR
+1082 DAASQGIDPSR

-1175 RSRRDATEEWMC
+1175 RSRRDATEEWIC

-1227 RGREAASAS
+1227 RGREAASSA
-1236 DLGEPFGARF
+1236 DLQESFG
-1246 SLVKDKD
+1246 
-1253 LLRRLNSEETVKV
+1253 
-1266 YRAMQVIGGKL
+1266 
-1277 YSPMSVNLV
+1277 
-1286 NESSKLKVQARPIE
+1286 
-1300 LGEWEQA
+1300 
-1307 DEHPEII
+1307 
-1314 KDYVHDKKRN
+1314 
-1324 VTYGRTHI
+1324 
-1332 DKGPQ
+1332 
-1337 DGGGLT
+1337 
-1343 AVAYNPYIHASYS
+1343 
-1356 PLNDQFKGAWNRPNL
+1356 
-1371 VTVEVEVPK
+1371 
-1380 SELTSGYWAKGA
+1380 
-1392 KNHVGETKWLD
+1392 
-1403 GVVSRQLPA
+1403 
-1412 GRERIVVLSRY
+1412 
-1423 DRPLRIVPD
+1423 
-1432 AEVAMKI
+1432 
-1439 RDFLDGVDV
+1439 
-1448 VIPENTVTPSLRD
+1448 
-1461 ELEKV
+1461 
-1466 GVRIGAPE
+1466 
-1474 RGNARKKS
+1474 
-1482 QEELDR
+1482 
-1488 LRRNGDRWAERN
+1488 
-1500 STKFSLFPH
+1500 TKFSLLPH

-1611 QASLAVESFVRRG
+1611 QASLAVESFVKRG
-1624 IPRDQIRMT
+1624 IPRDQIKMT

-1715 LAREARKNI
+1715 LAREARRNI
-1724 LPVRQAQGIKAK
+1724 LPIRNARGIKAK
-1736 SPEGRKLFKDELA
+1736 SPEGRAMFREELK

-1755 SVKSGRFRRDV
+1755 SLKRGRFRRDV
-1766 ILDELRSL
+1766 ILDELTTL

-1822 QDWKDNRKIFT
+1822 QNWKDNRRIFT

-1867 MLAERNLLPR
+1867 MLAERNSLPR

-1916 KEYRKTLASTI
+1916 KEYRNTLASTI

-1942 FIALWNRTQ
+1942 FISLWNRTQ

-2005 WSDME
+2005 WGDME
-2010 EFHREYWGMRQR
+2010 EFHRDYWGMRQR
-2022 ALAKLTG
+2022 AIAKLTG
-2029 SEAYSEELSDK
+2029 SEAYSEELNEK
-2040 MLDNEWYATRK
+2040 MWDNEWYATRK
-2051 TLSHVLPKEAMV
+2051 TLSHVLPKSALV
-2063 GIGNGPGARI
+2063 GIGNGPSARI
-2073 HAVRGSFEGTSNPM
+2073 HAVKGSFEGTSNPM

-2099 GATLNRIRMQTVDI
+2099 GATMNRIKMQTVD
-2113 LRQNVPDAA
+2113 LLKNVPEAA
-2122 IRVDDLKKDTPNGF
+2122 VRVNDLKSETPNGF
-2136 TRIRLWRKGKF
+2136 TRVKLWRSGRF

-2182 WRRGLTNYSP
+2182 WRKGLTSYSP

-2205 TFKNLPKSRG
+2205 TFKNLPRSSG
-2215 DVVDDLIS
+2215 NSVTDDLSS
-2223 WSGSWLKGMRESF
+2223 WMRSWTRGMVESF
-2236 RYEFKGRSRSGIV
+2236 GYEFRGASPSGIV

-2290 TPEGIKG
+2290 SPEGVRG

-2320 GEMWLQENTNL
+2320 GELWLQENTSL

-2384 RTFVKRWMLT
+2384 RTFARRWMMS
-2394 DGTMTLLSS
+2394 DGVMTILSS
-2403 LAASG
+2403 LLASG
-2408 LLLRAWKAASG
+2408 VMLRAWKAASG
-2419 DDKEETAMSRMLAWL
+2419 DDKEETALSRTLAWL

-2439 NVSLYNLYNYI
+2439 NISLYNLYNYI
-2450 VMPLWE
+2450 IYPLWE
-2456 TDKGE
+2456 TEDGS

-2474 TMSKMFRSVLDA
+2474 TMSKVMRSAIDA
-2486 AMTDRVM
+2486 ALSDRVM
-2493 SQSLTDQLSKVFKD
+2493 SQSFTDQLAKIFKD
-2507 DFLFSPQPAVAGMSD
+2507 DFMFSPQPAVAGMAD
-2522 ILTMLGGNN
+2522 IMTMMGGNN

-2538 RPAVN
+2538 RPGVAPA
-2543 STQWNAG
+2543 QWNAG
-2550 GWEKAKGVAA
+2550 GWEKAKGVAT

-2571 IPSRIDDN
+2571 IPSRIDERFPAR
-2579 LAVRAAGQATGLS
+2579 LAGQATGLS
-2592 AYIQLSDYGKR
+2592 AYIQVSNYGRK

-2608 MATITAKW
+2608 MLTKATKW
-2616 RAKVKLEIR
+2616 RAKVKLELK
-2625 RHIDGGGKG
+2625 RHVDGGGKG

-2649 PWLRQYA
+2649 PWLRDYA
-2656 IQTYRSLAR
+2656 VRTYRSLVRERAR
-2665 EKARKERGVRRRSP
+2665 EERGVRRRSP

>member
-1 MQETTLRRIPSWD
+1 MQETTLRKIPSWSD
-14 EMVSSDEWKAADP
+14 MVSSDEWKSADAAT
-27 QMRNEV
+27 RNEV
-33 RVRWLTDLARLR
+33 RVKWLTDLARLR
-45 RYGFVTGSDEE
+45 RYGFVSGSDDE
-56 LASFARK
+56 LASFARGN
-63 SGFDAG
+63 GFDAG

-81 MIEGGVNEGGGLG
+81 MIEAGVNEGGGLG
-94 QALQGQA
+94 KALQGQA
-101 RDDMP
+101 ADDMP

-129 SISGVMGLADLAT
+129 TVGGLMGLADMAT
-142 GGQVD
+142 GGGVD

-152 SQRIFRANRDM
+152 SQRMFKANRDM

-170 VTKGFQDGGVAG
+170 VTRGFDEGGVAG

-191 GEQVAQQGIQ
+191 GEQVAQQAIQ
-201 MAIGAATGGVGGLAA
+201 MAISAATGGVGGLAA
-216 MGAIAAGNSWN
+216 MGAIAAGNSWS
-227 EASEDDELSGWKVGA
+227 EASEDDELSGWRVGA

-260 VLKRMSRTGMRTF
+260 ILKKMGRAGLRTF
-273 VRELSSGKAK
+273 VRELAGGKGK
-283 DAIVGAVK
+283 DAILGAVK
-291 QTLSA
+291 QAFSA

-307 QMVQYLGE
+307 QTVQYLGE
-315 QYLKDRPIDGKE
+315 QLLKGKEVDGKE
-327 LATQMADAGITG
+327 LAMQMADAGVTG

-347 ATGRASQNAS
+347 SYGRAAQNAAD
-357 ELKGAS
+357 LRGAS

-368 RMLGTKE
+368 RMLGVRE

-382 QRQRLEA
+382 QRQRLQA
-389 LDANI
+389 LDANV
-394 RNAEPITI
+394 RMAEPITV
-402 GRPTDVERVIEKRR
+402 GQPTDADRVIEKQR
-416 WLDWYETLNEESRR
+416 WLEWYDSLNEESRK

-480 YATQAERAREQDD
+480 YATQADRAREQAD
-493 ALRRAFPGLEPVEP
+493 ALRRAFPGLEAVEPPTETEPVAETPVES
-507 VVQEP
+507 ESP
-512 KAEEPKAKPPAAEEK
+512 KAAEPVETPKEGSESPRTEK
-527 PIEPPEAEEP
+527 PAEPPKDDGPKSAIAIEEP
-537 PKVEEPKVEKPVE
+537 PAEKPA
-550 PPKSDPPKPEPL
+550 
-562 PVKDDDVRHRNID
+562 DVRHRNIE
-575 TREYT
+575 TIGYT
-580 PDEGDESLPANVLE
+580 EEDGDKSLPENVLA
-594 AKRAGRVAK
+594 AKRAGRVAT

-609 SDAGEMFVAVVDA
+609 SDAGRMFVAVVDA
-622 AQDSG
+622 ARDSG
-627 DIKVSGD
+627 DIMVSGD
-634 RGYTNEELQNRT
+634 RGYTNEELQNRS
-646 EAGARDM
+646 EAGARDV
-653 QVREIGE
+653 QIREIGE

-692 RVKALRYAYR
+692 RVKALRYAYE
-702 HGKAQQYLE
+702 HGKAQQYLD
-711 AIRKEAESLGIPF
+711 AIRREAESLGIPF

-782 WSLFSGS
+782 WSLFKGS
-789 RVNSMFSGAN
+789 RASSMFGSAN
-799 HEFLVKVHELI
+799 HDFLVKVHELI

-818 EKMQW
+818 ERMQW
-823 SESFEK
+823 SESFER

-836 ASLAS
+836 ASLAAH
-841 NIKGFNAGLASQLI
+841 IKGFNAGLASQLI

-860 TVNVKRALSQTA
+860 TVNVKRALSETA

-885 NILPDLGEALT
+885 NILPELGEALT

-923 DGEDTNGRPRMSKT
+923 DGEDTNSGPKMSKT

-989 DAIASAERESGDR
+989 DAIASAERDSGDR

-1024 RMAEAAGEKPSE
+1024 RMAAETASEKPSE
-1036 KRPADTNHE
+1036 KRTADTNHE

-1227 RGREAASAS
+1227 RGREAASSA
-1236 DLGEPFGARF
+1236 DLQESFG
-1246 SLVKDKD
+1246 
-1253 LLRRLNSEETVKV
+1253 
-1266 YRAMQVIGGKL
+1266 
-1277 YSPMSVNLV
+1277 
-1286 NESSKLKVQARPIE
+1286 
-1300 LGEWEQA
+1300 
-1307 DEHPEII
+1307 
-1314 KDYVHDKKRN
+1314 
-1324 VTYGRTHI
+1324 
-1332 DKGPQ
+1332 
-1337 DGGGLT
+1337 
-1343 AVAYNPYIHASYS
+1343 
-1356 PLNDQFKGAWNRPNL
+1356 
-1371 VTVEVEVPK
+1371 
-1380 SELTSGYWAKGA
+1380 
-1392 KNHVGETKWLD
+1392 
-1403 GVVSRQLPA
+1403 
-1412 GRERIVVLSRY
+1412 
-1423 DRPLRIVPD
+1423 
-1432 AEVAMKI
+1432 
-1439 RDFLDGVDV
+1439 
-1448 VIPENTVTPSLRD
+1448 
-1461 ELEKV
+1461 
-1466 GVRIGAPE
+1466 
-1474 RGNARKKS
+1474 
-1482 QEELDR
+1482 
-1488 LRRNGDRWAERN
+1488 
-1500 STKFSLFPH
+1500 TKFSLLPH

-1611 QASLAVESFVRRG
+1611 QASLAVESFVKRG
-1624 IPRDQIRMT
+1624 IPRDQIKMT

-1715 LAREARKNI
+1715 LAREARRNI
-1724 LPVRQAQGIKAK
+1724 LPIRNARGIKAK
-1736 SPEGRKLFKDELA
+1736 SPEGRAMFREELK

-1755 SVKSGRFRRDV
+1755 SLKRGRFRRDV
-1766 ILDELRSL
+1766 ILDELTTL
-1774 SKWWRGDFERGDR
+1774 SKWWRGDFEPGDR

-1822 QDWKDNRKIFT
+1822 QNWKDNRRIFT

-1867 MLAERNLLPR
+1867 MLAERNSLPR

-1986 PADATR
+1986 PTDATR

-2010 EFHREYWGMRQR
+2010 EFHRDYWGMRQR
-2022 ALAKLTG
+2022 AIAKLTG
-2029 SEAYSEELSDK
+2029 SEAYSEELNEK
-2040 MLDNEWYATRK
+2040 MWDNEWYATRK
-2051 TLSHVLPKEAMV
+2051 TLSHVLPKSALV
-2063 GIGNGPGARI
+2063 GIGNGPSARI
-2073 HAVRGSFEGTSNPM
+2073 HAVKGSFEGTSNPM

-2099 GATLNRIRMQTVDI
+2099 GATLNRIKMQTVD
-2113 LRQNVPDAA
+2113 LLKNVPEAA
-2122 IRVDDLKKDTPNGF
+2122 VRVNDLKSETPNGF
-2136 TRIRLWRKGKF
+2136 TRVKLWRSGRF

-2182 WRRGLTNYSP
+2182 WRKGLTSYSP

-2205 TFKNLPKSRG
+2205 TFKNLPRSSG
-2215 DVVDDLIS
+2215 NSVTDD
-2223 WSGSWLKGMRESF
+2223 WFSWLKSWTRGMSESF
-2236 RYEFKGRSRSGIV
+2236 GYEFRGASPSGIV

-2290 TPEGIKG
+2290 SPEGVRG
-2297 AIMKVMEVVG
+2297 AIMKAMEVVG

-2320 GEMWLQENTNL
+2320 GELWLQENTNL

-2384 RTFVKRWMLT
+2384 RTFARRWMMS
-2394 DGTMTLLSS
+2394 DGVMTILSS
-2403 LAASG
+2403 LLASG
-2408 LLLRAWKAASG
+2408 VMLRAWKAASG
-2419 DDKEETAMSRMLAWL
+2419 DDKEETALSRTLAWL

-2439 NVSLYNLYNYI
+2439 NISLYNLYNYI
-2450 VMPLWE
+2450 IYPLWE
-2456 TDKGE
+2456 TEDGS

-2474 TMSKMFRSVLDA
+2474 TMSKVMRSAIDA
-2486 AMTDRVM
+2486 ALSDRVM
-2493 SQSLTDQLSKVFKD
+2493 SQSFTDQLAKIFKD
-2507 DFLFSPQPAVAGMSD
+2507 DFMFSPQPAVAGMAD
-2522 ILTMLGGNN
+2522 IMTMMGGNN

-2538 RPAVN
+2538 RPGVN
-2543 STQWNAG
+2543 PAQWNAG
-2550 GWEKAKGVAA
+2550 GWEKAKGVAT

-2571 IPSRIDDN
+2571 IPSRIDDRFPAR
-2579 LAVRAAGQATGLS
+2579 LAGQATGLS
-2592 AYIQLSDYGKR
+2592 AYIQVSNYGRK

-2608 MATITAKW
+2608 MLTKATKW
-2616 RAKVKLEIR
+2616 RAKVKLELK
-2625 RHIDGGGKG
+2625 RHVDGGGKG

-2640 ELNGMMRKN
+2640 ELNGMIRKN
-2649 PWLRQYA
+2649 PWLRDYA
-2656 IQTYRSLAR
+2656 VRTYRSLVR
-2665 EKARKERGVRRRSP
+2665 ERAMEERGVRRRSP

>member
-14 EMVSSDEWKAADP
+14 EMVSSDEWKAADT

-33 RVRWLTDLARLR
+33 RVKWLTDLARLR

-56 LASFARK
+56 LATFARK
-63 SGFDAG
+63 SGFEAG

-94 QALQGQA
+94 QALQGKA

-129 SISGVMGLADLAT
+129 AVGGVMGLADMAT

-170 VTKGFQDGGVAG
+170 VTRGLQEGGVTG

-201 MAIGAATGGVGGLAA
+201 MAIGAATGGAGGLAA

-227 EASEDDELSGWKVGA
+227 EASEDDELSGWRVGA

-260 VLKRMSRTGMRTF
+260 VLKRMSRTGLRTF

-283 DAIVGAVK
+283 DAIVSAAK

-315 QYLKDRPIDGKE
+315 QYLKDRPVDGKE

-347 ATGRASQNAS
+347 ATGRATQNAS

-389 LDANI
+389 LDASI
-394 RNAEPITI
+394 RNAEPITV
-402 GRPTDVERVIEKRR
+402 GKPTDTDRVIEKRR
-416 WLDWYETLNEESRR
+416 WLDWYETLNEESKK
-430 EFADTREEI
+430 EFAETRDGV
-439 ASQLEKLSATDVA
+439 ASQMEELASTSIA
-452 RTEAGERLWRLEQF
+452 RNEAGNRLWRLEQF
-466 LDDYETYSEGAREE
+466 LDDYDTYSTEAREA
-480 YATQAERAREQDD
+480 YAQQAERAREQVD
-493 ALRRAFPGLEPVEP
+493 ALHRAFPGLEAIEPVE
-507 VVQEP
+507 QKP
-512 KAEEPKAKPPAAEEK
+512 KAEETKAETLATEEK
-527 PIEPPEAEEP
+527 TSEP
-537 PKVEEPKVEKPVE
+537 PKVESPKADEPPKAEPKEEKPVE
-550 PPKSDPPKPEPL
+550 PPKPEPL
-562 PVKDDDVRHRNID
+562 PVKDDDVRHRNIE

-580 PDEGDESLPANVLE
+580 PDDGDESLPANVLE

-634 RGYTNEELQNRT
+634 SGYTNEELQNRT
-646 EAGARDM
+646 EAGARDI

-692 RVKALRYAYR
+692 RVKALRYAYG
-702 HGKAQQYLE
+702 HGKAQQYLD
-711 AIRKEAESLGIPF
+711 AIRREAERLGIPF
-724 PEKAKMPV
+724 PEKARMPV
-732 LVRVTLGKRTQEQRM
+732 LVRVTMGKRTQEQRM

-761 MSDVEQA
+761 MSDTEQA

-789 RVNSMFSGAN
+789 RTSSMFSGAN
-799 HEFLVKVHELI
+799 REFLVKVHELI

-823 SESFEK
+823 SESFER

-841 NIKGFNAGLASQLI
+841 NIEGFNAGLARQLI

-860 TVNVKRALSQTA
+860 TVNVKRGLAQTA
-872 PMLLRL
+872 PMVLRL
-878 SETTPDR
+878 SETMPDK
-885 NILPDLGEALT
+885 NILPELGEALT
-896 HFVKYNGERNRNGI
+896 HFVKYNAERNRNGI
-910 RLNEYLGQMTLGL
+910 KVNEYLGQMTLGF
-923 DGEDTNGRPRMSKT
+923 DGEDRNDSQKMSRT
-937 AERIFRFMATAKS
+937 AERIFRFMVKAKS
-950 QRQIRD
+950 QKQVRD
-956 FVESYVERARK
+956 FIDAYVERAKRNSDSQSFLIEGMTSATK
-967 DSGGQPA
+967 D
-974 LFEGL
+974 EIV
-979 ETASN
+979 E
-984 DELVS
+984 
-989 DAIASAERESGDR
+989 DAIAVADRRDGDG
-1002 GTNYDLSDSGLS
+1002 GTNASMSDSSLA

-1019 LVDGA
+1019 LVEGA
-1024 RMAEAAGEKPSE
+1024 TMAKDVTGEKAVKGVE
-1036 KRPADTNHE
+1036 DTNHE
-1045 SVASFARDAETR
+1045 RVMSFARDAETR
-1057 FPSVG
+1057 FPSIA
-1062 FVAVKSL
+1062 FRAVHDL
-1069 SELDGEVRSRVEE
+1069 SELDDDVRSRVED
-1082 DAASQGIDPTR
+1082 DATRHGIDVSR
-1093 ADALMT
+1093 ADAMMT
-1099 FDGKGRPLCVL
+1099 HDASGRPLCVL
-1110 VSGNLRGEESR
+1110 VSGNLKGELSR
-1121 SRIDHEVIGHYGLRR
+1121 QKIEHEVIGHYGLRR
-1136 AFGRRF
+1136 AFGRKF
-1142 DALLDAVYRD
+1142 DGLLDAIHRD
-1152 LGERISRELE
+1152 LGERIERELE
-1162 SGGYAGVYDMASE
+1162 SSGYAGVYDMASDQ
-1175 RSRRDATEEWMC
+1175 SRRDATEEWLC

-1209 NLGLGLKMTDADI
+1209 NMGFELKFTDNDVADM
-1222 ADALS
+1222 LM
-1227 RGREAASAS
+1227 RGRKAAAST
-1236 DLGEPFGARF
+1236 DGA
-1246 SLVKDKD
+1246 
-1253 LLRRLNSEETVKV
+1253 
-1266 YRAMQVIGGKL
+1266 Q
-1277 YSPMSVNLV
+1277 
-1286 NESSKLKVQARPIE
+1286 
-1300 LGEWEQA
+1300 
-1307 DEHPEII
+1307 
-1314 KDYVHDKKRN
+1314 
-1324 VTYGRTHI
+1324 
-1332 DKGPQ
+1332 
-1337 DGGGLT
+1337 
-1343 AVAYNPYIHASYS
+1343 
-1356 PLNDQFKGAWNRPNL
+1356 
-1371 VTVEVEVPK
+1371 EV
-1380 SELTSGYWAKGA
+1380 GA
-1392 KNHVGETKWLD
+1392 K
-1403 GVVSRQLPA
+1403 
-1412 GRERIVVLSRY
+1412 
-1423 DRPLRIVPD
+1423 
-1432 AEVAMKI
+1432 
-1439 RDFLDGVDV
+1439 
-1448 VIPENTVTPSLRD
+1448 
-1461 ELEKV
+1461 
-1466 GVRIGAPE
+1466 
-1474 RGNARKKS
+1474 
-1482 QEELDR
+1482 
-1488 LRRNGDRWAERN
+1488 
-1500 STKFSLFPH
+1500 FSVMPH
-1509 EADTPETTAARGR
+1509 EPDTPETTAAKGQ

-1531 DAVTPIRDE
+1531 DAVTSIKDE
-1540 RVLNLPALTE
+1540 RILNLPALTE
-1550 LALRL
+1550 LAMAL
-1555 TGGRLRAVDSI
+1555 TNGKLTAVERIRMRGGFAE
-1566 RVGGAMADGV
+1566 GV
-1576 SISNSEMAAVK
+1576 SRTDSQMASIQVI
-1587 VLRDL
+1587 REL
-1592 ARYPKLGGDI
+1592 ARYPQLGGVI
-1602 IVPEGLASR
+1602 TVPEGLVSR
-1611 QASLAVESFVRRG
+1611 QARLAMESFVEHG
-1624 IPRDQIRMT
+1624 IPREQIRMT
-1633 AVPDGQGNTVLSFV
+1633 STPDGEGNVQLMFT
-1647 WEDRDMMR
+1647 WEDKDMLR

-1674 TMRHNNVL
+1674 TMRHNNIL

-1693 KHEIGETRDSMD
+1693 KHEIGETERTMD
-1705 DLTTRRDILR
+1705 DLTTRKDVLR

-1724 LPVRQAQGIKAK
+1724 LPMRQAQGIKAK

-1749 RLIENE
+1749 RLIEEE
-1755 SVKSGRFRRDV
+1755 SVRSGRFRRDV
-1766 ILDELRSL
+1766 ILDELKSL
-1774 SKWWRGDFERGDR
+1774 SKWWRGDFEDGDR
-1787 YRESNSE
+1787 YREKPAE

-1809 VIRDRAP
+1809 VIRERAP
-1816 ETWRMF
+1816 EVWRMV
-1822 QDWKDNRKIFT
+1822 QNWQSNRKEFT
-1833 VEWERLQKEMDGDYA
+1833 AEWERLQKEMEGDYA

-1860 SFDRADE
+1860 AFDQADE
-1867 MLAERNLLPR
+1867 MLAQHNALPK
-1877 PKATARELARKASDY
+1877 PKATAREIARKAADY

-1902 TLYRLSRE
+1902 TLYRLSKE
-1910 DMERTG
+1910 DMARSG
-1916 KEYRKTLASTI
+1916 KEYRNTLASTI
-1927 DAYLHSSSAEAYARD
+1927 DSYLHSSSAEAYARD
-1942 FIALWNRTQ
+1942 FIALWNRTRERN
-1951 ASHGLTQDEIGTFL
+1951 GLTQDEIGTFL
-1965 LLRRIENDKTLAQR
+1965 LLKRIENDNTLAQR

-1986 PADATR
+1986 TADATR

-2010 EFHREYWGMRQR
+2010 RFHTEYWSMRQR

-2029 SEAYSEELSDK
+2029 SEAYSEELNEK
-2040 MLDNEWYATRK
+2040 MWDNEWYATRK
-2051 TLSHVLPKEAMV
+2051 TLSHVLPKSALV
-2063 GIGNGPGARI
+2063 GIGNGPSARI

-2122 IRVDDLKKDTPNGF
+2122 VRVDDLKKDIPNGF

-2215 DVVDDLIS
+2215 NVVDDLL
-2223 WSGSWLKGMRESF
+2223 SWLDAWAKGMKESF
-2236 RYEFKGRSRSGIV
+2236 RYEFRGRSRSGIV

-2290 TPEGIKG
+2290 TPSGVVV
-2297 AIMKVMEVVG
+2297 AIMKAMEVVG

-2320 GEMWLQENTNL
+2320 GEMWLQENTSL

-2394 DGTMTLLSS
+2394 DGSMTILSS

-2419 DDKEETAMSRMLAWL
+2419 DDREETAMSRMLAWL

-2450 VMPLWE
+2450 ILPLWE
-2456 TDKGE
+2456 TEGGE

-2474 TMSKMFRSVLDA
+2474 TMSKMLRSTLDA

-2507 DFLFSPQPAVAGMSD
+2507 DFLFSPQPAVAGIAD
-2522 ILTMLGGNN
+2522 ILTMMGGNN

-2579 LAVRAAGQATGLS
+2579 LPVRVAGQATGLS

-2608 MATITAKW
+2608 MLTIAAKW
-2616 RAKVKLEIR
+2616 RAKVKLELK
-2625 RHIDGGGKG
+2625 RHIDDGGKG

-2656 IQTYRSLAR
+2656 IQTYRALAR
-2665 EKARKERGVRRRSP
+2665 EKEREERGIRRRSP
-2679 VRKVVE
+2679 VRKVIE

>member
-1 MQETTLRRIPSWD
+1 MQETTLRKIPSWSD
-14 EMVSSDEWKAADP
+14 MVSSDEWKSADAAT
-27 QMRNEV
+27 RNEV
-33 RVRWLTDLARLR
+33 RVKWLTDLARLR
-45 RYGFVTGSDEE
+45 RYGFVSGSDDE
-56 LASFARK
+56 LASFARDN
-63 SGFDAG
+63 GFDAG

-81 MIEGGVNEGGGLG
+81 MIEAGVNEGGGLG
-94 QALQGQA
+94 KALQGQA
-101 RDDMP
+101 ADDVP

-129 SISGVMGLADLAT
+129 TVGGLMGLADMAT
-142 GGQVD
+142 GGGVD

-152 SQRIFRANRDM
+152 SQRMFKANRDM

-170 VTKGFQDGGVAG
+170 VTKGFGEGGVAG

-191 GEQVAQQGIQ
+191 GEQVAQQAIQ
-201 MAIGAATGGVGGLAA
+201 MAISAATGGVGGLAA
-216 MGAIAAGNSWN
+216 MGAIAAGNSWS
-227 EASEDDELSGWKVGA
+227 EASEDDELSGWRVGA

-260 VLKRMSRTGMRTF
+260 VLKKMGRAGLRTF
-273 VRELSSGKAK
+273 VRELAGGKGK
-283 DAIVGAVK
+283 DAILGAVK
-291 QTLSA
+291 QAFSA

-307 QMVQYLGE
+307 QTVQYLGE
-315 QYLKDRPIDGKE
+315 QLLKGKEVDGKE
-327 LATQMADAGITG
+327 LAMQMADAGVTG

-347 ATGRASQNAS
+347 SYGRAAQNAAD
-357 ELKGAS
+357 LRGAS

-368 RMLGTKE
+368 RMLGVRE

-382 QRQRLEA
+382 QRQRLQA
-389 LDANI
+389 LDANV
-394 RNAEPITI
+394 RMAEPITV
-402 GRPTDVERVIEKRR
+402 GQPTDADRVIEKQR
-416 WLDWYETLNEESRR
+416 WLEWYDSLNEESRK
-430 EFADTREEI
+430 EFADTRKEI
-439 ASQLEKLSATDVA
+439 ASQLERLSATDVA
-452 RTEAGERLWRLEQF
+452 RNEAGERLWRLEQF

-480 YATQAERAREQDD
+480 YATQAERAREQAD
-493 ALRRAFPGLEPVEP
+493 ALRRAFPGLEAVEPPTETEPAAETPAESEKPREAEPVETP
-507 VVQEP
+507 KEESEP
-512 KAEEPKAKPPAAEEK
+512 PRTEKPAEPPKDDGTKGAIAIGEPPAAK
-527 PIEPPEAEEP
+527 PA
-537 PKVEEPKVEKPVE
+537 
-550 PPKSDPPKPEPL
+550 
-562 PVKDDDVRHRNID
+562 DVRHRNIETIGYAEED
-575 TREYT
+575 
-580 PDEGDESLPANVLE
+580 GDKSLPENVLA
-594 AKRAGRVAK
+594 AKRAGRVAT

-609 SDAGEMFVAVVDA
+609 SDAGRMFVAVVDA
-622 AQDSG
+622 ARDSG
-627 DIKVSGD
+627 DIMVSGD
-634 RGYTNEELQNRT
+634 RGYTNEELQNRS
-646 EAGARDM
+646 EAGARDV
-653 QVREIGE
+653 QIREIGE

-692 RVKALRYAYR
+692 RVKALRYAYE
-702 HGKAQQYLE
+702 HGKAQQYYE
-711 AIRKEAESLGIPF
+711 AIRREAESLGIPF

-732 LVRVTLGKRTQEQRM
+732 LVRVTMGKRTQEQRM

-782 WSLFSGS
+782 WSLFKGS
-789 RVNSMFSGAN
+789 RASSMFGSAN
-799 HEFLVKVHELI
+799 HDFLVKVHELI

-818 EKMQW
+818 ERMQW
-823 SESFEK
+823 SESFER

-841 NIKGFNAGLASQLI
+841 HIKGFNAGLASQLI

-885 NILPDLGEALT
+885 NILPELGEALT

-923 DGEDTNGRPRMSKT
+923 DGEDTNSGPKMSKT

-989 DAIASAERESGDR
+989 DAIASAERDSGDR

-1024 RMAEAAGEKPSE
+1024 RMAAETASEKPSE
-1036 KRPADTNHE
+1036 KRTADTNHE

-1069 SELDGEVRSRVEE
+1069 SELDGEVRSRVEK

-1227 RGREAASAS
+1227 RGREAASAPDFQES
-1236 DLGEPFGARF
+1236 LGTR
-1246 SLVKDKD
+1246 
-1253 LLRRLNSEETVKV
+1253 
-1266 YRAMQVIGGKL
+1266 
-1277 YSPMSVNLV
+1277 
-1286 NESSKLKVQARPIE
+1286 
-1300 LGEWEQA
+1300 
-1307 DEHPEII
+1307 
-1314 KDYVHDKKRN
+1314 
-1324 VTYGRTHI
+1324 
-1332 DKGPQ
+1332 
-1337 DGGGLT
+1337 
-1343 AVAYNPYIHASYS
+1343 
-1356 PLNDQFKGAWNRPNL
+1356 
-1371 VTVEVEVPK
+1371 
-1380 SELTSGYWAKGA
+1380 
-1392 KNHVGETKWLD
+1392 
-1403 GVVSRQLPA
+1403 
-1412 GRERIVVLSRY
+1412 
-1423 DRPLRIVPD
+1423 
-1432 AEVAMKI
+1432 
-1439 RDFLDGVDV
+1439 
-1448 VIPENTVTPSLRD
+1448 
-1461 ELEKV
+1461 
-1466 GVRIGAPE
+1466 
-1474 RGNARKKS
+1474 
-1482 QEELDR
+1482 
-1488 LRRNGDRWAERN
+1488 
-1500 STKFSLFPH
+1500 FSLFPH
-1509 EADTPETTAARGR
+1509 EADTAETTAARGR

-1602 IVPEGLASR
+1602 IVPEGMASR
-1611 QASLAVESFVRRG
+1611 QASLAVESFVKRG
-1624 IPRDQIRMT
+1624 IPRDQIKMT

-1715 LAREARKNI
+1715 LAREARRNI
-1724 LPVRQAQGIKAK
+1724 LPIRNARGIKAK
-1736 SPEGRKLFKDELA
+1736 SPEGRAMFREELK

-1755 SVKSGRFRRDV
+1755 SIRRGRFRRDV
-1766 ILDELRSL
+1766 ILDELTTL
-1774 SKWWRGDFERGDR
+1774 SKWWRGDFEPGDR

-1822 QDWKDNRKIFT
+1822 QNWKDNRRIFT

-1867 MLAERNLLPR
+1867 MLAERNSLPR

-2022 ALAKLTG
+2022 AIAKLTG
-2029 SEAYSEELSDK
+2029 SEAYSEELNEK
-2040 MLDNEWYATRK
+2040 MWDNEWYATRK
-2051 TLSHVLPKEAMV
+2051 TLSHVLPKSALV
-2063 GIGNGPGARI
+2063 GIGNGPSARI
-2073 HAVRGSFEGTSNPM
+2073 HAVKGSFEGTSNPM

-2099 GATLNRIRMQTVDI
+2099 GATLNRIKMQTVD
-2113 LRQNVPDAA
+2113 LLKDVPEAA
-2122 IRVDDLKKDTPNGF
+2122 VRVNDLKSETPNGF
-2136 TRIRLWRKGKF
+2136 TRVKLWRSGRF

-2182 WRRGLTNYSP
+2182 WRKGLTSYSP

-2205 TFKNLPKSRG
+2205 TFKNLPRS
-2215 DVVDDLIS
+2215 
-2223 WSGSWLKGMRESF
+2223 SGNSVTEDWFSWLKSWAKGMSESF
-2236 RYEFKGRSRSGIV
+2236 GYEFRGASPSGIV

-2290 TPEGIKG
+2290 SPEGVKG

-2320 GEMWLQENTNL
+2320 GELWLQENTSL

-2384 RTFVKRWMLT
+2384 RTFARRWMMS
-2394 DGTMTLLSS
+2394 DGVMTILSS
-2403 LAASG
+2403 LLASG
-2408 LLLRAWKAASG
+2408 VMLRAWKAASG
-2419 DDKEETAMSRMLAWL
+2419 DDREETALSRTLAWL

-2439 NVSLYNLYNYI
+2439 NISLYNLYNYI
-2450 VMPLWE
+2450 IYPLWE
-2456 TDKGE
+2456 TEDGS

-2474 TMSKMFRSVLDA
+2474 TMSKVMRSAIDA
-2486 AMTDRVM
+2486 ALSDRVM
-2493 SQSLTDQLSKVFKD
+2493 SQSFTDQLAKIFKD
-2507 DFLFSPQPAVAGMSD
+2507 DFMFSPQPAVAGMAD
-2522 ILTMLGGNN
+2522 IMTMMGGNN

-2538 RPAVN
+2538 RPGVN
-2543 STQWNAG
+2543 PAQWNAG
-2550 GWEKAKGVAA
+2550 GWEKAKGVAT

-2571 IPSRIDDN
+2571 IPSRIDERFPAR
-2579 LAVRAAGQATGLS
+2579 LAGQATGLS
-2592 AYIQLSDYGKR
+2592 AYIQVSNYGRK

-2608 MATITAKW
+2608 MLTKATKW
-2616 RAKVKLEIR
+2616 RAKVKLELK
-2625 RHIDGGGKG
+2625 RHVDGGGKG

-2640 ELNGMMRKN
+2640 ELNGMIRKN
-2649 PWLRQYA
+2649 PWLRDYA
-2656 IQTYRSLAR
+2656 VRTYRSLVR
-2665 EKARKERGVRRRSP
+2665 ERAMEERGVRRRSP